1 MKKLLWVLILLLLP
15 LTALAEDAESRRD
28 GAFFYQI
35 ADGEAILTGCDWD
48 AMQADSLYMF
58 AEPPV
63 SLEIPAT
70 LGGYPVTSIGGGVFC
85 SLDGCPVDAP
95 FEVVLPEGLRTLDAY
110 TFTECFYATKIT
122 LPASLEIIPEGC
134 FDRVPAE
141 IDFPNGNPRY
151 SCENGFLINNTTQT
165 LLYTAPSS
173 HGIALPAVRRLG
185 DWSLSNYY
193 LWYDDYDPVLPDTLE
208 SVGSYVFYDCGV
220 TRVTFPDGIT
230 ELSPFT
236 FSCTALQEV
245 HLPASLREI
254 PDYCFWDCH
263 LTALTI
269 PDGVTRIGAHAVDW
283 FTGEIIGAVTLPA
296 SVEFV
301 GYRAF
306 PDECDVTALNP
317 QVHFETATEYAER
330 IPEYDWYGD
339 EAADVLYSD
348 GLFDYELSSRGAV
361 LLDCSRFL
369 NQPEVPDVLEIPAEL
384 GGYPVTSIGGWVFCS
399 LDGCPLDA
407 PFEIVLPEGLRALD
421 ADTFSDCFYAANVT
435 LPASLEIIP
444 EGCFG
449 RIPAEIDFPNG
460 NPRYSCENGFLID
473 NTTQTLLYTA
483 PSSHGTALPAVR
495 RLGDWSLANWLWYD
509 DDDPVLPDT
518 LESVGSHIFYDC
530 CVTRV
535 TFPDGVTE
543 LSPYTFHSTDLQ
555 EVHLP
560 ASLREIPDFCF
571 WNCQLTALTIP
582 DGVTHIGAQAF
593 NGFTGEIIQ
602 AVTLPASVEF
612 VGYRAFPDE
621 CDVTALNPQVHFET
635 ATEYAERIPEYDWYG
650 DEAADVLYSD
660 GLFDY
665 ELSSRGAVLLDCSRF
680 FNQPE
685 VPDVLEIPSELGGT
699 PVVAI
704 AANAL
709 NTSESCAD
717 SLLFGIVLPEGVQ
730 RVEADAFQCCHAAT
744 QISFPSTL
752 TMLAEGSFFHVY
764 AEIDFPNGNP
774 RYSCENGF
782 LIDRDTQTLLYAAPS
797 SQGQPIPAV
806 RRLGDSA
813 LDNWKPAGN
822 EIRLPDTL
830 ESIGPYALDG
840 QYTGD
845 FSPLAALILPDGVR
859 ELSDCSIYGCWEI
872 QLLRFP
878 ATLTEIPAYCVAN
891 CGLGAVEIPEGVT
904 RIGEFAFYYYDWEQT
919 ELSAVTLP
927 ASVEFV
933 GFRAFPDECE
943 ITALNPDTHFETE
956 EEINQ
961 RNPDWAYRIP

>member
-70 LGGYPVTSIGGGVFC
+70 LGGYPVTSIGGWVFC

-95 FEVVLPEGLRTLDAY
+95 FEVVLPEGLRALDAD
-110 TFTECFYATKIT
+110 TFADCFYAANVT
-122 LPASLEIIPEGC
+122 LPATLEIIPEDC
-134 FDRVPAE
+134 FDRISAE
-141 IDFPNGNPRY
+141 IEFPNGNPRY
-151 SCENGFLINNTTQT
+151 SCENGFLIDNTTQT

-173 HGIALPAVRRLG
+173 HGNPLPAVRRLG
-185 DWSLSNYY
+185 DCSLANW
-193 LWYDDYDPVLPDTLE
+193 LWDDDDDPVLPDTLE
-208 SVGSYVFYDCGV
+208 SVGSYIFYDCGV

-230 ELSPFT
+230 ELSPYT
-236 FSCTALQEV
+236 FYCTDLQEV

-254 PDYCFWDCH
+254 PDYCFWNCQ
-263 LTALTI
+263 LIALTI

-330 IPEYDWYGD
+330 IPEYDWYGG

-361 LLDCSRFL
+361 LLGCSRFL

-384 GGYPVTSIGGWVFCS
+384 GGYPVVGLGAYALCTYDFAGGRDFSI
-399 LDGCPLDA
+399 
-407 PFEIVLPEGLRALD
+407 IV
-421 ADTFSDCFYAANVT
+421 
-435 LPASLEIIP
+435 
-444 EGCFG
+444 
-449 RIPAEIDFPNG
+449 
-460 NPRYSCENGFLID
+460 
-473 NTTQTLLYTA
+473 
-483 PSSHGTALPAVR
+483 
-495 RLGDWSLANWLWYD
+495 
-509 DDDPVLPDT
+509 
-518 LESVGSHIFYDC
+518 
-530 CVTRV
+530 
-535 TFPDGVTE
+535 
-543 LSPYTFHSTDLQ
+543 
-555 EVHLP
+555 
-560 ASLREIPDFCF
+560 
-571 WNCQLTALTIP
+571 
-582 DGVTHIGAQAF
+582 
-593 NGFTGEIIQ
+593 
-602 AVTLPASVEF
+602 
-612 VGYRAFPDE
+612 
-621 CDVTALNPQVHFET
+621 
-635 ATEYAERIPEYDWYG
+635 
-650 DEAADVLYSD
+650 
-660 GLFDY
+660 
-665 ELSSRGAVLLDCSRF
+665 
-680 FNQPE
+680 
-685 VPDVLEIPSELGGT
+685 
-699 PVVAI
+699 
-704 AANAL
+704 
-709 NTSESCAD
+709 
-717 SLLFGIVLPEGVQ
+717 PEGV
-730 RVEADAFQCCHAAT
+730 RFMTSDAFLCCHAAT
-744 QISFPSTL
+744 RISFPSTL
-752 TMLAEGSFFHVY
+752 DDLPESSFYHVS

-943 ITALNPDTHFETE
+943 ITALTPDTHFETE

>member
-15 LTALAEDAESRRD
+15 LTAWAEDAEIHRD

-58 AEPPV
+58 AEPQV

-70 LGGYPVTSIGGGVFC
+70 LGGCPVTSIGGGVFC

-95 FEVVLPEGLRTLDAY
+95 FEVVLPEGLRALDAD
-110 TFTECFYATKIT
+110 TFAECFYAVKVT
-122 LPASLEIIPEGC
+122 LPATLEIIPEGC
-134 FDRVPAE
+134 FNLIEAE

-151 SCENGFLINNTTQT
+151 SCENGFLIDNTTQT
-165 LLYTAPSS
+165 LLYTTPSS
-173 HGIALPAVRRLG
+173 HGNPLPAVRRLG
-185 DWSLSNYY
+185 DCSLLNW
-193 LWYDDYDPVLPDTLE
+193 LWDDDDDPVLPDTLE
-208 SVGSYVFYDCGV
+208 SVGSYIFYDCGV

-230 ELSPFT
+230 ELSPYT
-236 FSCTALQEV
+236 FYCTDLQEV

-254 PDYCFWDCH
+254 PDYCFWNCQ
-263 LTALTI
+263 LIALTI
-269 PDGVTRIGAHAVDW
+269 PDGVTRIGAHAIDW

-317 QVHFETATEYAER
+317 QVHFETAAEYAER
-330 IPEYDWYGD
+330 HPEYDWD
-339 EAADVLYSD
+339 S
-348 GLFDYELSSRGAV
+348 
-361 LLDCSRFL
+361 
-369 NQPEVPDVLEIPAEL
+369 
-384 GGYPVTSIGGWVFCS
+384 
-399 LDGCPLDA
+399 
-407 PFEIVLPEGLRALD
+407 
-421 ADTFSDCFYAANVT
+421 
-435 LPASLEIIP
+435 
-444 EGCFG
+444 
-449 RIPAEIDFPNG
+449 
-460 NPRYSCENGFLID
+460 
-473 NTTQTLLYTA
+473 
-483 PSSHGTALPAVR
+483 
-495 RLGDWSLANWLWYD
+495 
-509 DDDPVLPDT
+509 
-518 LESVGSHIFYDC
+518 
-530 CVTRV
+530 
-535 TFPDGVTE
+535 
-543 LSPYTFHSTDLQ
+543 
-555 EVHLP
+555 
-560 ASLREIPDFCF
+560 
-571 WNCQLTALTIP
+571 
-582 DGVTHIGAQAF
+582 
-593 NGFTGEIIQ
+593 
-602 AVTLPASVEF
+602 
-612 VGYRAFPDE
+612 
-621 CDVTALNPQVHFET
+621 
-635 ATEYAERIPEYDWYG
+635 

-685 VPDVLEIPSELGGT
+685 VPDVLEIPAKLGGY
-699 PVVAI
+699 PVVGLGAY
-704 AANAL
+704 AL
-709 NTSESCAD
+709 CTYDFAD
-717 SLLFGIVLPEGVQ
+717 GRDFSIIVPEGV
-730 RVEADAFQCCHAAT
+730 RFVTSDAFLCCHDAT
-744 QISFPSTL
+744 RISFPSTL
-752 TMLAEGSFFHVY
+752 DDLPEGSFYHVS

-830 ESIGPYALDG
+830 ESIGSYALDG

-859 ELSDCSIYGCWEI
+859 ELSDCSIYACWEI

>member
-70 LGGYPVTSIGGGVFC
+70 LGGYPVTSIGGWVFC

-95 FEVVLPEGLRTLDAY
+95 FEVVLPEGLRALDAD
-110 TFTECFYATKIT
+110 TFADCFYAANVT
-122 LPASLEIIPEGC
+122 LPATLEIIPEDC
-134 FDRVPAE
+134 FDRISAE
-141 IDFPNGNPRY
+141 IEFPNGNPRY
-151 SCENGFLINNTTQT
+151 SCENGFLIDNTTQT

-173 HGIALPAVRRLG
+173 HGNPLPAVRRLG
-185 DWSLSNYY
+185 DCSLANW
-193 LWYDDYDPVLPDTLE
+193 LWDDDDDPVLPDTLE
-208 SVGSYVFYDCGV
+208 SVGSYIFYDCGV

-230 ELSPFT
+230 ELSPYT
-236 FSCTALQEV
+236 FYCTDLQEV

-254 PDYCFWDCH
+254 PDYCFWNCQ
-263 LTALTI
+263 LIALTI

-317 QVHFETATEYAER
+317 QVHFETAAEYAER

-339 EAADVLYSD
+339 EAADALYSD
-348 GLFDYELSSRGAV
+348 GLFDCELSSRGAV
-361 LLDCSRFL
+361 LL
-369 NQPEVPDVLEIPAEL
+369 
-384 GGYPVTSIGGWVFCS
+384 G
-399 LDGCPLDA
+399 
-407 PFEIVLPEGLRALD
+407 
-421 ADTFSDCFYAANVT
+421 
-435 LPASLEIIP
+435 
-444 EGCFG
+444 
-449 RIPAEIDFPNG
+449 
-460 NPRYSCENGFLID
+460 
-473 NTTQTLLYTA
+473 
-483 PSSHGTALPAVR
+483 
-495 RLGDWSLANWLWYD
+495 
-509 DDDPVLPDT
+509 
-518 LESVGSHIFYDC
+518 
-530 CVTRV
+530 
-535 TFPDGVTE
+535 
-543 LSPYTFHSTDLQ
+543 
-555 EVHLP
+555 
-560 ASLREIPDFCF
+560 
-571 WNCQLTALTIP
+571 
-582 DGVTHIGAQAF
+582 
-593 NGFTGEIIQ
+593 
-602 AVTLPASVEF
+602 
-612 VGYRAFPDE
+612 
-621 CDVTALNPQVHFET
+621 
-635 ATEYAERIPEYDWYG
+635 
-650 DEAADVLYSD
+650 
-660 GLFDY
+660 
-665 ELSSRGAVLLDCSRF
+665 CSRF

-927 ASVEFV
+927 TSVEFV

>member
-70 LGGYPVTSIGGGVFC
+70 LGGYPVTSIGGWVFC

-95 FEVVLPEGLRTLDAY
+95 FEVVLPEGLRALDAD
-110 TFTECFYATKIT
+110 TFADCFYAANVT
-122 LPASLEIIPEGC
+122 LPATLEIIPEDC
-134 FDRVPAE
+134 FDRISAE
-141 IDFPNGNPRY
+141 IEFPNGNPRY
-151 SCENGFLINNTTQT
+151 SCENGFLIDNTTQT

-173 HGIALPAVRRLG
+173 HGNPLPAVRRLG
-185 DWSLSNYY
+185 DCSLANW
-193 LWYDDYDPVLPDTLE
+193 LWDDDDDPVLPDTLE
-208 SVGSYVFYDCGV
+208 SVGSYIFYDCGV

-230 ELSPFT
+230 ELSPYT
-236 FSCTALQEV
+236 FYCTDLQEV

-254 PDYCFWDCH
+254 PDYCFWNCQ

-330 IPEYDWYGD
+330 IPEYDWYGG

-361 LLDCSRFL
+361 LLGCSRFL

-384 GGYPVTSIGGWVFCS
+384 GGYPVVGLGAYALCTYDFAGGRDFSI
-399 LDGCPLDA
+399 
-407 PFEIVLPEGLRALD
+407 IV
-421 ADTFSDCFYAANVT
+421 
-435 LPASLEIIP
+435 
-444 EGCFG
+444 
-449 RIPAEIDFPNG
+449 
-460 NPRYSCENGFLID
+460 
-473 NTTQTLLYTA
+473 
-483 PSSHGTALPAVR
+483 
-495 RLGDWSLANWLWYD
+495 
-509 DDDPVLPDT
+509 
-518 LESVGSHIFYDC
+518 
-530 CVTRV
+530 
-535 TFPDGVTE
+535 
-543 LSPYTFHSTDLQ
+543 
-555 EVHLP
+555 
-560 ASLREIPDFCF
+560 
-571 WNCQLTALTIP
+571 
-582 DGVTHIGAQAF
+582 
-593 NGFTGEIIQ
+593 
-602 AVTLPASVEF
+602 
-612 VGYRAFPDE
+612 
-621 CDVTALNPQVHFET
+621 
-635 ATEYAERIPEYDWYG
+635 
-650 DEAADVLYSD
+650 
-660 GLFDY
+660 
-665 ELSSRGAVLLDCSRF
+665 
-680 FNQPE
+680 
-685 VPDVLEIPSELGGT
+685 
-699 PVVAI
+699 
-704 AANAL
+704 
-709 NTSESCAD
+709 
-717 SLLFGIVLPEGVQ
+717 PEGV
-730 RVEADAFQCCHAAT
+730 RFMTSDAFLCCHAAT
-744 QISFPSTL
+744 RISFPSTL
-752 TMLAEGSFFHVY
+752 DDLPESSFYHVS

>member
-15 LTALAEDAESRRD
+15 LSALAEDAESRRD

-58 AEPPV
+58 ADPPV

-70 LGGYPVTSIGGGVFC
+70 LGGYPVTAIGGGVFC

-95 FEVVLPEGLRTLDAY
+95 FEVVLPEGLRALDADAFADCY
-110 TFTECFYATKIT
+110 YAAKVT
-122 LPASLEIIPEGC
+122 LPATLEIIPEDC
-134 FDRVPAE
+134 FDRIEAE

-151 SCENGFLINNTTQT
+151 SCENGFLIDRDTQT

-173 HGIALPAVRRLG
+173 HGTALPAVRRLG
-185 DWSLSNYY
+185 DCSLLNW
-193 LWYDDYDPVLPDTLE
+193 LWYNDDDPVLPDTLE
-208 SVGSYVFYDCGV
+208 SVGSYIFYDCDV

-317 QVHFETATEYAER
+317 QVHFETAAEYAESH
-330 IPEYDWYGD
+330 PEYDWDSD

-361 LLDCSRFL
+361 LLGCSRFF
-369 NQPEVPDVLEIPAEL
+369 NQPEVPDVLEIPATL
-384 GGYPVTSIGGWVFCS
+384 GGYPVTAIGGWVFSS

-407 PFEIVLPEGLRALD
+407 PFEVVLPEGLRALD
-421 ADTFSDCFYAANVT
+421 ADTFADCFYAANVT

-473 NTTQTLLYTA
+473 
-483 PSSHGTALPAVR
+483 
-495 RLGDWSLANWLWYD
+495 
-509 DDDPVLPDT
+509 
-518 LESVGSHIFYDC
+518 
-530 CVTRV
+530 
-535 TFPDGVTE
+535 
-543 LSPYTFHSTDLQ
+543 
-555 EVHLP
+555 
-560 ASLREIPDFCF
+560 
-571 WNCQLTALTIP
+571 
-582 DGVTHIGAQAF
+582 
-593 NGFTGEIIQ
+593 
-602 AVTLPASVEF
+602 
-612 VGYRAFPDE
+612 
-621 CDVTALNPQVHFET
+621 
-635 ATEYAERIPEYDWYG
+635 
-650 DEAADVLYSD
+650 
-660 GLFDY
+660 
-665 ELSSRGAVLLDCSRF
+665 
-680 FNQPE
+680 
-685 VPDVLEIPSELGGT
+685 
-699 PVVAI
+699 
-704 AANAL
+704 
-709 NTSESCAD
+709 
-717 SLLFGIVLPEGVQ
+717 
-730 RVEADAFQCCHAAT
+730 
-744 QISFPSTL
+744 
-752 TMLAEGSFFHVY
+752 
-764 AEIDFPNGNP
+764 
-774 RYSCENGF
+774 
-782 LIDRDTQTLLYAAPS
+782 RDTQTLLYAAPS
-797 SQGQPIPAV
+797 SQGQPIPAI

>member
-15 LTALAEDAESRRD
+15 LTALAEDAESHRD

-35 ADGEAILTGCDWD
+35 ADGEAVLTGCDWD

-70 LGGYPVTSIGGGVFC
+70 LGGYPVTSIGGWVFC
-85 SLDGCPVDAP
+85 SLDGSPVDAP
-95 FEVVLPEGLRTLDAY
+95 FEVVLPEGLRALDADAFADCY
-110 TFTECFYATKIT
+110 YAAKVT
-122 LPASLEIIPEGC
+122 LPATLEIIPEDC
-134 FDRVPAE
+134 FDRISAE

-151 SCENGFLINNTTQT
+151 SCENGFLIDNTTQT

-173 HGIALPAVRRLG
+173 HGNPLPAVRRLG
-185 DWSLSNYY
+185 DCSLMNW
-193 LWYDDYDPVLPDTLE
+193 LWDDDDDPVLPDTLE
-208 SVGSYVFYDCGV
+208 SVGSYIFYDCGV

-230 ELSPFT
+230 ELSPYT
-236 FSCTALQEV
+236 FYCTDLQEV

-254 PDYCFWDCH
+254 PDYCFWNCQ
-263 LTALTI
+263 LIALTI

-361 LLDCSRFL
+361 LLGCSRFL

-384 GGYPVTSIGGWVFCS
+384 GGYPVVGLGAYALCTYDFAGGRDFSI
-399 LDGCPLDA
+399 
-407 PFEIVLPEGLRALD
+407 IV
-421 ADTFSDCFYAANVT
+421 
-435 LPASLEIIP
+435 
-444 EGCFG
+444 
-449 RIPAEIDFPNG
+449 
-460 NPRYSCENGFLID
+460 
-473 NTTQTLLYTA
+473 
-483 PSSHGTALPAVR
+483 
-495 RLGDWSLANWLWYD
+495 
-509 DDDPVLPDT
+509 
-518 LESVGSHIFYDC
+518 
-530 CVTRV
+530 
-535 TFPDGVTE
+535 
-543 LSPYTFHSTDLQ
+543 
-555 EVHLP
+555 
-560 ASLREIPDFCF
+560 
-571 WNCQLTALTIP
+571 
-582 DGVTHIGAQAF
+582 
-593 NGFTGEIIQ
+593 
-602 AVTLPASVEF
+602 
-612 VGYRAFPDE
+612 
-621 CDVTALNPQVHFET
+621 
-635 ATEYAERIPEYDWYG
+635 
-650 DEAADVLYSD
+650 
-660 GLFDY
+660 
-665 ELSSRGAVLLDCSRF
+665 
-680 FNQPE
+680 
-685 VPDVLEIPSELGGT
+685 
-699 PVVAI
+699 
-704 AANAL
+704 
-709 NTSESCAD
+709 
-717 SLLFGIVLPEGVQ
+717 PEGV
-730 RVEADAFQCCHAAT
+730 RFMTSDAFLCCHAAT
-744 QISFPSTL
+744 RISFPSTL
-752 TMLAEGSFFHVY
+752 DDLPESSFYHVS

>member
-70 LGGYPVTSIGGGVFC
+70 LGGYPVTSIGGWVFC

-95 FEVVLPEGLRTLDAY
+95 FEVVLPEGLRALDAD
-110 TFTECFYATKIT
+110 TFADCFYAANVT
-122 LPASLEIIPEGC
+122 LPATLEIIPEDC
-134 FDRVPAE
+134 FDRISAE
-141 IDFPNGNPRY
+141 IEFPNGNPRY
-151 SCENGFLINNTTQT
+151 SCENGFLIDNTTQT

-173 HGIALPAVRRLG
+173 HGNPLPAVRRLG
-185 DWSLSNYY
+185 DCSLANW
-193 LWYDDYDPVLPDTLE
+193 LWDDDDDPVLPDTLE
-208 SVGSYVFYDCGV
+208 SVGSYIFYDCGV

-230 ELSPFT
+230 ELSPYT
-236 FSCTALQEV
+236 FYCTDLQEV

-254 PDYCFWDCH
+254 PDYCFWNCQ
-263 LTALTI
+263 LIALTI

-317 QVHFETATEYAER
+317 QVHFETAAEYAER

-361 LLDCSRFL
+361 LLGCSRFL

-384 GGYPVTSIGGWVFCS
+384 GGYPVVGLGAYALCTYDFAGGRDFSI
-399 LDGCPLDA
+399 
-407 PFEIVLPEGLRALD
+407 IV
-421 ADTFSDCFYAANVT
+421 
-435 LPASLEIIP
+435 
-444 EGCFG
+444 
-449 RIPAEIDFPNG
+449 
-460 NPRYSCENGFLID
+460 
-473 NTTQTLLYTA
+473 
-483 PSSHGTALPAVR
+483 
-495 RLGDWSLANWLWYD
+495 
-509 DDDPVLPDT
+509 
-518 LESVGSHIFYDC
+518 
-530 CVTRV
+530 
-535 TFPDGVTE
+535 
-543 LSPYTFHSTDLQ
+543 
-555 EVHLP
+555 
-560 ASLREIPDFCF
+560 
-571 WNCQLTALTIP
+571 
-582 DGVTHIGAQAF
+582 
-593 NGFTGEIIQ
+593 
-602 AVTLPASVEF
+602 
-612 VGYRAFPDE
+612 
-621 CDVTALNPQVHFET
+621 
-635 ATEYAERIPEYDWYG
+635 
-650 DEAADVLYSD
+650 
-660 GLFDY
+660 
-665 ELSSRGAVLLDCSRF
+665 
-680 FNQPE
+680 
-685 VPDVLEIPSELGGT
+685 
-699 PVVAI
+699 
-704 AANAL
+704 
-709 NTSESCAD
+709 
-717 SLLFGIVLPEGVQ
+717 PEGV
-730 RVEADAFQCCHAAT
+730 RFMTSDAFLCCHAAT
-744 QISFPSTL
+744 RISFPSTL
-752 TMLAEGSFFHVY
+752 DDLPESSFYHVS

>member
-15 LTALAEDAESRRD
+15 LTVLAEDAESRRD

-58 AEPPV
+58 AEPSV

-70 LGGYPVTSIGGGVFC
+70 LGGYPVTSIGGWVFC
-85 SLDGCPVDAP
+85 SLDGSPVDAP
-95 FEVVLPEGLRTLDAY
+95 FEVVLPEGLRALDAD
-110 TFTECFYATKIT
+110 TFSDCFYAANVT
-122 LPASLEIIPEGC
+122 LPATLEIIPEDC
-134 FDRVPAE
+134 FDRISAE

-151 SCENGFLINNTTQT
+151 SCENGFLIDNTTQT

-173 HGIALPAVRRLG
+173 HGNLLPAVRRLG
-185 DWSLSNYY
+185 DCSLANW
-193 LWYDDYDPVLPDTLE
+193 LWDDDDDPVLPDTLE
-208 SVGSYVFYDCGV
+208 SVGSYIFYDCGV

-230 ELSPFT
+230 ELSPYT
-236 FSCTALQEV
+236 FYCTDLQEV

-254 PDYCFWDCH
+254 PDYCFWNCQ

-330 IPEYDWYGD
+330 IPEYDWYGG

-361 LLDCSRFL
+361 LLGCSRFL
-369 NQPEVPDVLEIPAEL
+369 NQPEVPDVLEIPA
-384 GGYPVTSIGGWVFCS
+384 
-399 LDGCPLDA
+399 
-407 PFEIVLPEGLRALD
+407 
-421 ADTFSDCFYAANVT
+421 
-435 LPASLEIIP
+435 
-444 EGCFG
+444 
-449 RIPAEIDFPNG
+449 
-460 NPRYSCENGFLID
+460 
-473 NTTQTLLYTA
+473 
-483 PSSHGTALPAVR
+483 
-495 RLGDWSLANWLWYD
+495 
-509 DDDPVLPDT
+509 
-518 LESVGSHIFYDC
+518 
-530 CVTRV
+530 
-535 TFPDGVTE
+535 
-543 LSPYTFHSTDLQ
+543 
-555 EVHLP
+555 
-560 ASLREIPDFCF
+560 
-571 WNCQLTALTIP
+571 
-582 DGVTHIGAQAF
+582 
-593 NGFTGEIIQ
+593 
-602 AVTLPASVEF
+602 
-612 VGYRAFPDE
+612 
-621 CDVTALNPQVHFET
+621 
-635 ATEYAERIPEYDWYG
+635 
-650 DEAADVLYSD
+650 
-660 GLFDY
+660 
-665 ELSSRGAVLLDCSRF
+665 
-680 FNQPE
+680 
-685 VPDVLEIPSELGGT
+685 ELGGT

-730 RVEADAFQCCHAAT
+730 RVEAGAFQCCHAAT

-891 CGLGAVEIPEGVT
+891 TGLGAVEIPEGVT
-904 RIGEFAFYYYDWEQT
+904 RIGEFAFYYYDAAQT

-927 ASVEFV
+927 ASVTFV
-933 GFRAFPDECE
+933 GYRAFPDGCE

>member
-1 MKKLLWVLILLLLP
+1 MVIHSSSPISDSRRRFPHEK
-15 LTALAEDAESRRD
+15 TALGADFAASPADRLAEDAESRRD

-70 LGGYPVTSIGGGVFC
+70 LGGYPVTSIGGWVFC

-95 FEVVLPEGLRTLDAY
+95 FEVVLPEGLRALDAD
-110 TFTECFYATKIT
+110 TFADCFYAANVT
-122 LPASLEIIPEGC
+122 LPATLEIIPEDC
-134 FDRVPAE
+134 FDRISAE
-141 IDFPNGNPRY
+141 IEFPNGNPRY
-151 SCENGFLINNTTQT
+151 SCENGFLIDNTTQT

-173 HGIALPAVRRLG
+173 HGNPLPAVRRLG
-185 DWSLSNYY
+185 DCSLANW
-193 LWYDDYDPVLPDTLE
+193 LWDDDDDPVLPDTLE
-208 SVGSYVFYDCGV
+208 SVGSYIFYDCGV

-230 ELSPFT
+230 ELSPYT
-236 FSCTALQEV
+236 FYCTDLQEV

-254 PDYCFWDCH
+254 PDYCFWNCQ

-317 QVHFETATEYAER
+317 QVHFETAAEYAER

-361 LLDCSRFL
+361 LLGCSRFL

-384 GGYPVTSIGGWVFCS
+384 GGYPVVGLGAYALCTYDFAGGRDFSI
-399 LDGCPLDA
+399 
-407 PFEIVLPEGLRALD
+407 IV
-421 ADTFSDCFYAANVT
+421 
-435 LPASLEIIP
+435 
-444 EGCFG
+444 
-449 RIPAEIDFPNG
+449 
-460 NPRYSCENGFLID
+460 
-473 NTTQTLLYTA
+473 
-483 PSSHGTALPAVR
+483 
-495 RLGDWSLANWLWYD
+495 
-509 DDDPVLPDT
+509 
-518 LESVGSHIFYDC
+518 
-530 CVTRV
+530 
-535 TFPDGVTE
+535 
-543 LSPYTFHSTDLQ
+543 
-555 EVHLP
+555 
-560 ASLREIPDFCF
+560 
-571 WNCQLTALTIP
+571 
-582 DGVTHIGAQAF
+582 
-593 NGFTGEIIQ
+593 
-602 AVTLPASVEF
+602 
-612 VGYRAFPDE
+612 
-621 CDVTALNPQVHFET
+621 
-635 ATEYAERIPEYDWYG
+635 
-650 DEAADVLYSD
+650 
-660 GLFDY
+660 
-665 ELSSRGAVLLDCSRF
+665 
-680 FNQPE
+680 
-685 VPDVLEIPSELGGT
+685 
-699 PVVAI
+699 
-704 AANAL
+704 
-709 NTSESCAD
+709 
-717 SLLFGIVLPEGVQ
+717 PEGV
-730 RVEADAFQCCHAAT
+730 RFMTSDAFLCCHAAT
-744 QISFPSTL
+744 RISFPSTL
-752 TMLAEGSFFHVY
+752 DDLPESSFYHVS

>member
-35 ADGEAILTGCDWD
+35 ADGEAVLTGCDWD

-70 LGGYPVTSIGGGVFC
+70 LGGYPVTSIGGWVFC
-85 SLDGCPVDAP
+85 SLDGSPVDAP
-95 FEVVLPEGLRTLDAY
+95 FEVVLPEGLRALDADAFADCY
-110 TFTECFYATKIT
+110 YAAKVT
-122 LPASLEIIPEGC
+122 LPATLEIIPEDC
-134 FDRVPAE
+134 FDRISAE

-151 SCENGFLINNTTQT
+151 SCENGFLIDNTTQT

-173 HGIALPAVRRLG
+173 HGNPLPAVRRLG
-185 DWSLSNYY
+185 DCSLMNW
-193 LWYDDYDPVLPDTLE
+193 LWDDDDDPVLPDTLE
-208 SVGSYVFYDCGV
+208 SVGSYIFYDCGV

-230 ELSPFT
+230 ELSPYT
-236 FSCTALQEV
+236 FYCTDLQEV

-254 PDYCFWDCH
+254 PDYCFWNCQ
-263 LTALTI
+263 LIALTI

-330 IPEYDWYGD
+330 IPEYDWYGG

-361 LLDCSRFL
+361 LLGCSRFL
-369 NQPEVPDVLEIPAEL
+369 NQPEVPDVLEIPATL
-384 GGYPVTSIGGWVFCS
+384 GGYPVVGLGAYALCTYDFAGGRDFSI
-399 LDGCPLDA
+399 
-407 PFEIVLPEGLRALD
+407 IV
-421 ADTFSDCFYAANVT
+421 
-435 LPASLEIIP
+435 
-444 EGCFG
+444 
-449 RIPAEIDFPNG
+449 
-460 NPRYSCENGFLID
+460 
-473 NTTQTLLYTA
+473 
-483 PSSHGTALPAVR
+483 
-495 RLGDWSLANWLWYD
+495 
-509 DDDPVLPDT
+509 
-518 LESVGSHIFYDC
+518 
-530 CVTRV
+530 
-535 TFPDGVTE
+535 
-543 LSPYTFHSTDLQ
+543 
-555 EVHLP
+555 
-560 ASLREIPDFCF
+560 
-571 WNCQLTALTIP
+571 
-582 DGVTHIGAQAF
+582 
-593 NGFTGEIIQ
+593 
-602 AVTLPASVEF
+602 
-612 VGYRAFPDE
+612 
-621 CDVTALNPQVHFET
+621 
-635 ATEYAERIPEYDWYG
+635 
-650 DEAADVLYSD
+650 
-660 GLFDY
+660 
-665 ELSSRGAVLLDCSRF
+665 
-680 FNQPE
+680 
-685 VPDVLEIPSELGGT
+685 
-699 PVVAI
+699 
-704 AANAL
+704 
-709 NTSESCAD
+709 
-717 SLLFGIVLPEGVQ
+717 PEGV
-730 RVEADAFQCCHAAT
+730 RFMTSDAFLCCHAAT
-744 QISFPSTL
+744 RISFPSTL
-752 TMLAEGSFFHVY
+752 DDLPESSFYHVS

-797 SQGQPIPAV
+797 SQGQPILAV

-943 ITALNPDTHFETE
+943 ITALTPDTHFETE

>member
-15 LTALAEDAESRRD
+15 LTAWAEDAEIHRD

-35 ADGEAILTGCDWD
+35 ADGEATLTGCDWD

-70 LGGYPVTSIGGGVFC
+70 LGGYPVTSIGGWVFC

-95 FEVVLPEGLRTLDAY
+95 FEVVLPEGLRALDAD
-110 TFTECFYATKIT
+110 TFADCFYAANVT
-122 LPASLEIIPEGC
+122 LPATLEIIPEDC
-134 FDRVPAE
+134 FDRISAE
-141 IDFPNGNPRY
+141 IEFPNGNPRY
-151 SCENGFLINNTTQT
+151 SCESGFLIDNTTQT

-173 HGIALPAVRRLG
+173 HGNPLPAVRRLG
-185 DWSLSNYY
+185 DCSLMNW
-193 LWYDDYDPVLPDTLE
+193 LWDDDDDPVLPDTLE
-208 SVGSYVFYDCGV
+208 SVGSYIFYDCGV

-230 ELSPFT
+230 ELSPYT
-236 FSCTALQEV
+236 FYCTDLQEV
-245 HLPASLREI
+245 HLPASLLEI
-254 PDYCFWDCH
+254 PDYCFWNCQ
-263 LTALTI
+263 LIALTI
-269 PDGVTRIGAHAVDW
+269 PDGVTRIGVHAVDW

-361 LLDCSRFL
+361 LLNCSRFL
-369 NQPEVPDVLEIPAEL
+369 
-384 GGYPVTSIGGWVFCS
+384 
-399 LDGCPLDA
+399 
-407 PFEIVLPEGLRALD
+407 
-421 ADTFSDCFYAANVT
+421 
-435 LPASLEIIP
+435 
-444 EGCFG
+444 
-449 RIPAEIDFPNG
+449 
-460 NPRYSCENGFLID
+460 
-473 NTTQTLLYTA
+473 
-483 PSSHGTALPAVR
+483 
-495 RLGDWSLANWLWYD
+495 
-509 DDDPVLPDT
+509 
-518 LESVGSHIFYDC
+518 
-530 CVTRV
+530 
-535 TFPDGVTE
+535 
-543 LSPYTFHSTDLQ
+543 
-555 EVHLP
+555 
-560 ASLREIPDFCF
+560 
-571 WNCQLTALTIP
+571 
-582 DGVTHIGAQAF
+582 
-593 NGFTGEIIQ
+593 
-602 AVTLPASVEF
+602 
-612 VGYRAFPDE
+612 
-621 CDVTALNPQVHFET
+621 
-635 ATEYAERIPEYDWYG
+635 
-650 DEAADVLYSD
+650 
-660 GLFDY
+660 
-665 ELSSRGAVLLDCSRF
+665 
-680 FNQPE
+680 NQPE

-730 RVEADAFQCCHAAT
+730 RVEANAFQCCHAAT

>member
-1 MKKLLWVLILLLLP
+1 MKKLLWVLILLVLP
-15 LTALAEDAESRRD
+15 LTALAEDAESHRD

-35 ADGEAILTGCDWD
+35 ADGEAVLTGCDWD

-70 LGGYPVTSIGGGVFC
+70 LGGYPVTSIGGWVFC
-85 SLDGCPVDAP
+85 SLDGSPVDAP
-95 FEVVLPEGLRTLDAY
+95 FEVVLPEGLRALDADAFADCY
-110 TFTECFYATKIT
+110 YAAKVT
-122 LPASLEIIPEGC
+122 LPATLEIIPEDC
-134 FDRVPAE
+134 FDRISAE

-151 SCENGFLINNTTQT
+151 SCENGFLIDNTTQT

-173 HGIALPAVRRLG
+173 HGNPLPAVRRLG
-185 DWSLSNYY
+185 DCSLANW
-193 LWYDDYDPVLPDTLE
+193 LWDDDDDPVLPDTLE
-208 SVGSYVFYDCGV
+208 SVGSYIFYDCGV

-230 ELSPFT
+230 ELSPYT
-236 FSCTALQEV
+236 FYCTDLQEV

-254 PDYCFWDCH
+254 PDYCFWNCQ
-263 LTALTI
+263 LIALTI

-330 IPEYDWYGD
+330 IPEYDWYGG

-384 GGYPVTSIGGWVFCS
+384 GGYPVVGLGAYALCTYDFAGGRDFSI
-399 LDGCPLDA
+399 
-407 PFEIVLPEGLRALD
+407 IV
-421 ADTFSDCFYAANVT
+421 
-435 LPASLEIIP
+435 
-444 EGCFG
+444 
-449 RIPAEIDFPNG
+449 
-460 NPRYSCENGFLID
+460 
-473 NTTQTLLYTA
+473 
-483 PSSHGTALPAVR
+483 
-495 RLGDWSLANWLWYD
+495 
-509 DDDPVLPDT
+509 
-518 LESVGSHIFYDC
+518 
-530 CVTRV
+530 
-535 TFPDGVTE
+535 
-543 LSPYTFHSTDLQ
+543 
-555 EVHLP
+555 
-560 ASLREIPDFCF
+560 
-571 WNCQLTALTIP
+571 
-582 DGVTHIGAQAF
+582 
-593 NGFTGEIIQ
+593 
-602 AVTLPASVEF
+602 
-612 VGYRAFPDE
+612 
-621 CDVTALNPQVHFET
+621 
-635 ATEYAERIPEYDWYG
+635 
-650 DEAADVLYSD
+650 
-660 GLFDY
+660 
-665 ELSSRGAVLLDCSRF
+665 
-680 FNQPE
+680 
-685 VPDVLEIPSELGGT
+685 
-699 PVVAI
+699 
-704 AANAL
+704 
-709 NTSESCAD
+709 
-717 SLLFGIVLPEGVQ
+717 PEGV
-730 RVEADAFQCCHAAT
+730 RFMTSDAFLCCHAAT
-744 QISFPSTL
+744 RISFPSTL
-752 TMLAEGSFFHVY
+752 DDLPESSFYHVS

>member
-15 LTALAEDAESRRD
+15 LTAWAEDAEIHRD

-35 ADGEAILTGCDWD
+35 ADGEATLTGCDWD

-70 LGGYPVTSIGGGVFC
+70 LGGYPVTSIGGWRLS
-85 SLDGCPVDAP
+85 SLDVCPVDAP
-95 FEVVLPEGLRTLDAY
+95 FEVVLPEGLRALDADAFADCY
-110 TFTECFYATKIT
+110 YAAKVT
-122 LPASLEIIPEGC
+122 LPATLEIIPEGC
-134 FDRVPAE
+134 FDRIEAE

-151 SCENGFLINNTTQT
+151 SCENGFLIDRDTQT

-173 HGIALPAVRRLG
+173 HGTALPAVRRLG
-185 DWSLSNYY
+185 DCSLLNW
-193 LWYDDYDPVLPDTLE
+193 LWYDDDDPVLPDTLE
-208 SVGSYVFYDCGV
+208 SVGSYIFYDCGV

-230 ELSPFT
+230 ELSPYT
-236 FSCTALQEV
+236 FYCTALQEV

-254 PDYCFWDCH
+254 PDYCFWDCQ
-263 LTALTI
+263 LTTLTI
-269 PDGVTRIGAHAVDW
+269 PDGVTRIGAHAIDW
-283 FTGEIIGAVTLPA
+283 FTDEIIGAVTLPA

-317 QVHFETATEYAER
+317 QVHFETAAEYAER
-330 IPEYDWYGD
+330 HPEYDWDSD
-339 EAADVLYSD
+339 EAADALYSD

-369 NQPEVPDVLEIPAEL
+369 
-384 GGYPVTSIGGWVFCS
+384 
-399 LDGCPLDA
+399 
-407 PFEIVLPEGLRALD
+407 
-421 ADTFSDCFYAANVT
+421 
-435 LPASLEIIP
+435 
-444 EGCFG
+444 
-449 RIPAEIDFPNG
+449 
-460 NPRYSCENGFLID
+460 
-473 NTTQTLLYTA
+473 
-483 PSSHGTALPAVR
+483 
-495 RLGDWSLANWLWYD
+495 
-509 DDDPVLPDT
+509 
-518 LESVGSHIFYDC
+518 
-530 CVTRV
+530 
-535 TFPDGVTE
+535 
-543 LSPYTFHSTDLQ
+543 
-555 EVHLP
+555 
-560 ASLREIPDFCF
+560 
-571 WNCQLTALTIP
+571 
-582 DGVTHIGAQAF
+582 
-593 NGFTGEIIQ
+593 
-602 AVTLPASVEF
+602 
-612 VGYRAFPDE
+612 
-621 CDVTALNPQVHFET
+621 
-635 ATEYAERIPEYDWYG
+635 
-650 DEAADVLYSD
+650 
-660 GLFDY
+660 
-665 ELSSRGAVLLDCSRF
+665 
-680 FNQPE
+680 NQPE

-933 GFRAFPDECE
+933 GFRAFPDECK

>member
-15 LTALAEDAESRRD
+15 LTAWAEDAEIHRD

-35 ADGEAILTGCDWD
+35 ADGEATLTGCDWD

-58 AEPPV
+58 AEPQV

-70 LGGYPVTSIGGGVFC
+70 LGGYPVTAIGGGVFC
-85 SLDGCPVDAP
+85 SLDVCPVDAP
-95 FEVVLPEGLRTLDAY
+95 FEVVLPEGLRALDAD
-110 TFTECFYATKIT
+110 TFADCYYAAKVT
-122 LPASLEIIPEGC
+122 LPATLEIIPEGC
-134 FDRVPAE
+134 FDRIEAE

-151 SCENGFLINNTTQT
+151 SCENGFLIDNTAQT

-173 HGIALPAVRRLG
+173 HGTALPAVRRLG
-185 DWSLSNYY
+185 DGSLLNW
-193 LWYDDYDPVLPDTLE
+193 LWYDDDDPVLPDTLE
-208 SVGSYVFYDCGV
+208 SVGSYIFYDCGV

-230 ELSPFT
+230 ELSPYT
-236 FSCTALQEV
+236 FYCTDLQEV

-254 PDYCFWDCH
+254 PDYCFWNCQ

-269 PDGVTRIGAHAVDW
+269 PDGVTRIGAHAIDW

-317 QVHFETATEYAER
+317 QVHFETAAEYAER

-339 EAADVLYSD
+339 EAADALYSD

-369 NQPEVPDVLEIPAEL
+369 NQPEVPDVLEIPAKL
-384 GGYPVTSIGGWVFCS
+384 GGYPVVGLGAYALCTYDFAGGRDFSI
-399 LDGCPLDA
+399 
-407 PFEIVLPEGLRALD
+407 IV
-421 ADTFSDCFYAANVT
+421 
-435 LPASLEIIP
+435 
-444 EGCFG
+444 
-449 RIPAEIDFPNG
+449 
-460 NPRYSCENGFLID
+460 
-473 NTTQTLLYTA
+473 
-483 PSSHGTALPAVR
+483 
-495 RLGDWSLANWLWYD
+495 
-509 DDDPVLPDT
+509 
-518 LESVGSHIFYDC
+518 
-530 CVTRV
+530 
-535 TFPDGVTE
+535 
-543 LSPYTFHSTDLQ
+543 
-555 EVHLP
+555 
-560 ASLREIPDFCF
+560 
-571 WNCQLTALTIP
+571 
-582 DGVTHIGAQAF
+582 
-593 NGFTGEIIQ
+593 
-602 AVTLPASVEF
+602 
-612 VGYRAFPDE
+612 
-621 CDVTALNPQVHFET
+621 
-635 ATEYAERIPEYDWYG
+635 
-650 DEAADVLYSD
+650 
-660 GLFDY
+660 
-665 ELSSRGAVLLDCSRF
+665 
-680 FNQPE
+680 
-685 VPDVLEIPSELGGT
+685 
-699 PVVAI
+699 
-704 AANAL
+704 
-709 NTSESCAD
+709 
-717 SLLFGIVLPEGVQ
+717 PEGV
-730 RVEADAFQCCHAAT
+730 RFMTSDAFLCCHDAT
-744 QISFPSTL
+744 RISFPSTL
-752 TMLAEGSFFHVY
+752 DDLPEGSFYHVS

-830 ESIGPYALDG
+830 ESIGSYALDG

-859 ELSDCSIYGCWEI
+859 ELSDCSIYACWEI

-933 GFRAFPDECE
+933 GFHAFPDECE
-943 ITALNPDTHFETE
+943 ITARNPDTHFETE

>member
-35 ADGEAILTGCDWD
+35 ADGEASLTGCDWD

-95 FEVVLPEGLRTLDAY
+95 FEVVLPEGLRALDADAFADCY
-110 TFTECFYATKIT
+110 YAAKVT
-122 LPASLEIIPEGC
+122 LPATLEIIPEDC
-134 FDRVPAE
+134 FDRISAE

-151 SCENGFLINNTTQT
+151 SCENGFLIDNTTQT

-173 HGIALPAVRRLG
+173 HGNPLPAVRRLG
-185 DWSLSNYY
+185 DCSLANW
-193 LWYDDYDPVLPDTLE
+193 LWDDDDDPVLPDTLE
-208 SVGSYVFYDCGV
+208 SVGSYIFYDCGV

-230 ELSPFT
+230 ELSPYT
-236 FSCTALQEV
+236 FYCTDLQEV

-254 PDYCFWDCH
+254 PDYCFWNCQ
-263 LTALTI
+263 LIALTI

-330 IPEYDWYGD
+330 IPEYDWYGG

-384 GGYPVTSIGGWVFCS
+384 GGYPVVGLGAYALCTYDFAGGRDFSI
-399 LDGCPLDA
+399 
-407 PFEIVLPEGLRALD
+407 IV
-421 ADTFSDCFYAANVT
+421 
-435 LPASLEIIP
+435 
-444 EGCFG
+444 
-449 RIPAEIDFPNG
+449 
-460 NPRYSCENGFLID
+460 
-473 NTTQTLLYTA
+473 
-483 PSSHGTALPAVR
+483 
-495 RLGDWSLANWLWYD
+495 
-509 DDDPVLPDT
+509 
-518 LESVGSHIFYDC
+518 
-530 CVTRV
+530 
-535 TFPDGVTE
+535 
-543 LSPYTFHSTDLQ
+543 
-555 EVHLP
+555 
-560 ASLREIPDFCF
+560 
-571 WNCQLTALTIP
+571 
-582 DGVTHIGAQAF
+582 
-593 NGFTGEIIQ
+593 
-602 AVTLPASVEF
+602 
-612 VGYRAFPDE
+612 
-621 CDVTALNPQVHFET
+621 
-635 ATEYAERIPEYDWYG
+635 
-650 DEAADVLYSD
+650 
-660 GLFDY
+660 
-665 ELSSRGAVLLDCSRF
+665 
-680 FNQPE
+680 
-685 VPDVLEIPSELGGT
+685 
-699 PVVAI
+699 
-704 AANAL
+704 
-709 NTSESCAD
+709 
-717 SLLFGIVLPEGVQ
+717 PEGV
-730 RVEADAFQCCHAAT
+730 RFMTSDAFLCCHAAT
-744 QISFPSTL
+744 RISFPSTL
-752 TMLAEGSFFHVY
+752 DDLPESSFYHVS

>member
-15 LTALAEDAESRRD
+15 LTAWAEDAEIHRD

-35 ADGEAILTGCDWD
+35 ADGEATLTGCDWD
-48 AMQADSLYMF
+48 MMQADSLYMF

-70 LGGYPVTSIGGGVFC
+70 LGGYPVTAIGGGVFC
-85 SLDGCPVDAP
+85 SLDGCPVNAP
-95 FEVVLPEGLRTLDAY
+95 FEVVLPEGLRALDADAFADCY
-110 TFTECFYATKIT
+110 YAAKVT
-122 LPASLEIIPEGC
+122 LPATLEIIPEDC
-134 FDRVPAE
+134 FDRISAE

-151 SCENGFLINNTTQT
+151 SCENGFLIDNTAQT

-185 DWSLSNYY
+185 DCSLLNW
-193 LWYDDYDPVLPDTLE
+193 LWYDDDDPVLPDTLE
-208 SVGSYVFYDCGV
+208 SVGSYIFYDCGV

-230 ELSPFT
+230 ELSPYT
-236 FSCTALQEV
+236 FYCTDLQEV

-254 PDYCFWDCH
+254 PDYCFWNCQ

-269 PDGVTRIGAHAVDW
+269 PDGVTRIGAHAIDW

-317 QVHFETATEYAER
+317 QVHFETAAEYAER
-330 IPEYDWYGD
+330 HPEYDWDSD

-361 LLDCSRFL
+361 LLDCSRFF
-369 NQPEVPDVLEIPAEL
+369 NQPEVPDVLEIPATL
-384 GGYPVTSIGGWVFCS
+384 GGYPVTAIGGWVFSS

-407 PFEIVLPEGLRALD
+407 PFEVVLPEGLRALD
-421 ADTFSDCFYAANVT
+421 ADTFAECFYAVKVT
-435 LPASLEIIP
+435 LPATLEIIP

-495 RLGDWSLANWLWYD
+495 RLGDGSLLNWLWYD

-518 LESVGSHIFYDC
+518 LESVGSYIFYDC
-530 CVTRV
+530 GVTRV
-535 TFPDGVTE
+535 TFPDGITE
-543 LSPYTFHSTDLQ
+543 LSPYTFYCTDLQ

-560 ASLREIPDFCF
+560 ASLREIPDYCF

-582 DGVTHIGAQAF
+582 DGVTRIGAHAIDW
-593 NGFTGEIIQ
+593 FTGEIIG

-612 VGYRAFPDE
+612 VGYCAFPDE

-635 ATEYAERIPEYDWYG
+635 AAEYAERIPEYDWYG
-650 DEAADVLYSD
+650 DEAADALYSD

-680 FNQPE
+680 LNQPE
-685 VPDVLEIPSELGGT
+685 VPDVLEIPAKLGGY
-699 PVVAI
+699 PVVGLGAY
-704 AANAL
+704 AL
-709 NTSESCAD
+709 CTYDFAGGRDFSI
-717 SLLFGIVLPEGVQ
+717 IVPEGV
-730 RVEADAFQCCHAAT
+730 RFMTSDAFLCCHAAT
-744 QISFPSTL
+744 RISFPSTL
-752 TMLAEGSFFHVY
+752 DDLPEGSFYHVS

>member
-15 LTALAEDAESRRD
+15 LTASAEDAESHRD

-173 HGIALPAVRRLG
+173 HG
-185 DWSLSNYY
+185 
-193 LWYDDYDPVLPDTLE
+193 
-208 SVGSYVFYDCGV
+208 
-220 TRVTFPDGIT
+220 
-230 ELSPFT
+230 
-236 FSCTALQEV
+236 
-245 HLPASLREI
+245 
-254 PDYCFWDCH
+254 
-263 LTALTI
+263 
-269 PDGVTRIGAHAVDW
+269 
-283 FTGEIIGAVTLPA
+283 
-296 SVEFV
+296 
-301 GYRAF
+301 
-306 PDECDVTALNP
+306 
-317 QVHFETATEYAER
+317 
-330 IPEYDWYGD
+330 
-339 EAADVLYSD
+339 
-348 GLFDYELSSRGAV
+348 
-361 LLDCSRFL
+361 
-369 NQPEVPDVLEIPAEL
+369 
-384 GGYPVTSIGGWVFCS
+384 
-399 LDGCPLDA
+399 
-407 PFEIVLPEGLRALD
+407 
-421 ADTFSDCFYAANVT
+421 
-435 LPASLEIIP
+435 
-444 EGCFG
+444 
-449 RIPAEIDFPNG
+449 
-460 NPRYSCENGFLID
+460 
-473 NTTQTLLYTA
+473 
-483 PSSHGTALPAVR
+483 TALPAVR

-560 ASLREIPDFCF
+560 ASLREIPDHCF

-582 DGVTHIGAQAF
+582 DGVTRIGAHAF
-593 NGFTGEIIQ
+593 DGFTGEIIG

-635 ATEYAERIPEYDWYG
+635 AAEYA
-650 DEAADVLYSD
+650 LYSD

-685 VPDVLEIPSELGGT
+685 VPDVLEIPAKLGGY
-699 PVVAI
+699 PVVGLGAY
-704 AANAL
+704 AL
-709 NTSESCAD
+709 CTYD
-717 SLLFGIVLPEGVQ
+717 FGDGRDFSIIVPEGV
-730 RVEADAFQCCHAAT
+730 RFMTSDAFLCCHAAT
-744 QISFPSTL
+744 RISFPSTL
-752 TMLAEGSFFHVY
+752 DDFPENSFYQVS

-830 ESIGPYALDG
+830 ESIGPYALYG
-840 QYTGD
+840 QYTDD
-845 FSPLAALILPDGVR
+845 FSPLAALILPDGIR
-859 ELSDCSIYGCWEI
+859 ELSECSIYAGREI

>member
-15 LTALAEDAESRRD
+15 LTVLAEDAESRRD

-70 LGGYPVTSIGGGVFC
+70 LGGYPVTSIGGWVFC

-95 FEVVLPEGLRTLDAY
+95 FEVVLPEGLRALDADA
-110 TFTECFYATKIT
+110 FADCFYAANVT
-122 LPASLEIIPEGC
+122 LPATLEIIPEDC
-134 FDRVPAE
+134 FDRISAE

-151 SCENGFLINNTTQT
+151 SCENGFLIDNTTQT

-173 HGIALPAVRRLG
+173 HGNPLPAVRRLG
-185 DWSLSNYY
+185 DCSLLNW
-193 LWYDDYDPVLPDTLE
+193 LWYDDDDPVLPDTLE
-208 SVGSYVFYDCGV
+208 SVGSYIFYDCGV

-230 ELSPFT
+230 ELSPYT
-236 FSCTALQEV
+236 FYCTALQEV

-254 PDYCFWDCH
+254 PDYCFWDCQ
-263 LTALTI
+263 LTTLTI
-269 PDGVTRIGAHAVDW
+269 PDGVTRIGAHAIDW

-301 GYRAF
+301 GYCAF

-317 QVHFETATEYAER
+317 QVHFETAAEYAER

-339 EAADVLYSD
+339 EAADALYSD

-361 LLDCSRFL
+361 LLDCSRFF
-369 NQPEVPDVLEIPAEL
+369 NQPEVPDVLEIPATL
-384 GGYPVTSIGGWVFCS
+384 GGYPVTAIGGWVFSS

-407 PFEIVLPEGLRALD
+407 PFEVVLPEGLRALD

-473 NTTQTLLYTA
+473 RDTQTLLYTA
-483 PSSHGTALPAVR
+483 PSSHGIALPAVR

-518 LESVGSHIFYDC
+518 LESVGSYIFYDC

-543 LSPYTFHSTDLQ
+543 LSPYTFHCTDLQ

-635 ATEYAERIPEYDWYG
+635 AAEYA
-650 DEAADVLYSD
+650 LYSD

-665 ELSSRGAVLLDCSRF
+665 ELSSRGAVLLNCSRF

-685 VPDVLEIPSELGGT
+685 VPDVLEIPSELGGY
-699 PVVAI
+699 PVVGLGAY
-704 AANAL
+704 AL
-709 NTSESCAD
+709 CTYDFAGGRDFSI
-717 SLLFGIVLPEGVQ
+717 IVPEGV
-730 RVEADAFQCCHAAT
+730 RFMTSDAFLCCHAAT
-744 QISFPSTL
+744 RISFPSTL
-752 TMLAEGSFFHVY
+752 DDLPESSFYHVS

-806 RRLGDSA
+806 RRLGASA

-943 ITALNPDTHFETE
+943 ITALNHDTHFETE

>member
-58 AEPPV
+58 AEPQV

-70 LGGYPVTSIGGGVFC
+70 LGGYPVTSIGGWVFC

-95 FEVVLPEGLRTLDAY
+95 FEVVLPEGLRALDAD
-110 TFTECFYATKIT
+110 TFADCFYAANVT
-122 LPASLEIIPEGC
+122 LPATLEIIPEDC
-134 FDRVPAE
+134 FDRISAE
-141 IDFPNGNPRY
+141 IEFPNGNPRY
-151 SCENGFLINNTTQT
+151 SCENGFLIDNTTQT

-173 HGIALPAVRRLG
+173 HGNPLPAVRRLG
-185 DWSLSNYY
+185 DCSLINW
-193 LWYDDYDPVLPDTLE
+193 LWDDDDDPVLPDTLE
-208 SVGSYVFYDCGV
+208 SVGSYIFYDCGV

-317 QVHFETATEYAER
+317 QVHFETAAEYAER

-339 EAADVLYSD
+339 EAADALYSD

-361 LLDCSRFL
+361 LTDCDWDAMQADSLYMF
-369 NQPEVPDVLEIPAEL
+369 AEP
-384 GGYPVTSIGGWVFCS
+384 PVS
-399 LDGCPLDA
+399 
-407 PFEIVLPEGLRALD
+407 
-421 ADTFSDCFYAANVT
+421 
-435 LPASLEIIP
+435 
-444 EGCFG
+444 
-449 RIPAEIDFPNG
+449 
-460 NPRYSCENGFLID
+460 
-473 NTTQTLLYTA
+473 
-483 PSSHGTALPAVR
+483 
-495 RLGDWSLANWLWYD
+495 
-509 DDDPVLPDT
+509 
-518 LESVGSHIFYDC
+518 
-530 CVTRV
+530 
-535 TFPDGVTE
+535 
-543 LSPYTFHSTDLQ
+543 
-555 EVHLP
+555 
-560 ASLREIPDFCF
+560 
-571 WNCQLTALTIP
+571 
-582 DGVTHIGAQAF
+582 
-593 NGFTGEIIQ
+593 
-602 AVTLPASVEF
+602 
-612 VGYRAFPDE
+612 
-621 CDVTALNPQVHFET
+621 
-635 ATEYAERIPEYDWYG
+635 
-650 DEAADVLYSD
+650 
-660 GLFDY
+660 
-665 ELSSRGAVLLDCSRF
+665 
-680 FNQPE
+680 
-685 VPDVLEIPSELGGT
+685 LEIPSELGGT

>member
-15 LTALAEDAESRRD
+15 LTAWAEDAEIHRD

-70 LGGYPVTSIGGGVFC
+70 LGGYPVTAIGGWLFS
-85 SLDGCPVDAP
+85 SLDVCPVDAP
-95 FEVVLPEGLRTLDAY
+95 FEVVFPEGLRALDAD
-110 TFTECFYATKIT
+110 TFAECFYAVKVT
-122 LPASLEIIPEGC
+122 LPATLEIIPEGC
-134 FDRVPAE
+134 FDQISAE
-141 IDFPNGNPRY
+141 IEFPNGNPRY
-151 SCENGFLINNTTQT
+151 SCENGFLIDNTTQT

-173 HGIALPAVRRLG
+173 HGNPLPAVRRLG
-185 DWSLSNYY
+185 DCSLMNW
-193 LWYDDYDPVLPDTLE
+193 LWDDDDDPVLPDTLE
-208 SVGSYVFYDCGV
+208 SVGSYIFYDCGV

-230 ELSPFT
+230 ELSPYT
-236 FSCTALQEV
+236 FYCTDLQEV

-254 PDYCFWDCH
+254 PDYCFWNCQ
-263 LTALTI
+263 LIALTI

-306 PDECDVTALNP
+306 PDECDVTVLNP

-369 NQPEVPDVLEIPAEL
+369 NQPEVPDVLEIP
-384 GGYPVTSIGGWVFCS
+384 
-399 LDGCPLDA
+399 
-407 PFEIVLPEGLRALD
+407 
-421 ADTFSDCFYAANVT
+421 
-435 LPASLEIIP
+435 
-444 EGCFG
+444 
-449 RIPAEIDFPNG
+449 
-460 NPRYSCENGFLID
+460 
-473 NTTQTLLYTA
+473 
-483 PSSHGTALPAVR
+483 
-495 RLGDWSLANWLWYD
+495 
-509 DDDPVLPDT
+509 
-518 LESVGSHIFYDC
+518 
-530 CVTRV
+530 
-535 TFPDGVTE
+535 
-543 LSPYTFHSTDLQ
+543 
-555 EVHLP
+555 
-560 ASLREIPDFCF
+560 
-571 WNCQLTALTIP
+571 
-582 DGVTHIGAQAF
+582 
-593 NGFTGEIIQ
+593 
-602 AVTLPASVEF
+602 
-612 VGYRAFPDE
+612 
-621 CDVTALNPQVHFET
+621 
-635 ATEYAERIPEYDWYG
+635 
-650 DEAADVLYSD
+650 
-660 GLFDY
+660 
-665 ELSSRGAVLLDCSRF
+665 
-680 FNQPE
+680 
-685 VPDVLEIPSELGGT
+685 ELGGT

-813 LDNWKPAGN
+813 LDNWKPAGHAGIHRSLRLGRAVHGRFFPAGGADSPRRCPRTVRLQHLRLLGDSAAALPGN
-822 EIRLPDTL
+822 ADGNSRLLRRKLRAGRGGNPGGRDAHRRICLLLLRLGADGIVRRHPARVGGICGLPRLP
-830 ESIGPYALDG
+830 GRMRNHRAKPRHAL
-840 QYTGD
+840 
-845 FSPLAALILPDGVR
+845 
-859 ELSDCSIYGCWEI
+859 
-872 QLLRFP
+872 
-878 ATLTEIPAYCVAN
+878 
-891 CGLGAVEIPEGVT
+891 
-904 RIGEFAFYYYDWEQT
+904 
-919 ELSAVTLP
+919 
-927 ASVEFV
+927 
-933 GFRAFPDECE
+933 
-943 ITALNPDTHFETE
+943 
-956 EEINQ
+956 
-961 RNPDWAYRIP
+961 

>member
-15 LTALAEDAESRRD
+15 LTAWAEDAEIHRD

-35 ADGEAILTGCDWD
+35 ADGEATLTGCDWD

-70 LGGYPVTSIGGGVFC
+70 LGGYPVTSIGGGGFC
-85 SLDGCPVDAP
+85 SLDGYLVDAP
-95 FEVVLPEGLRTLDAY
+95 FEVVLPEGLRALDADAFADCY
-110 TFTECFYATKIT
+110 YAAKVT
-122 LPASLEIIPEGC
+122 LPATLEIIPEGC
-134 FDRVPAE
+134 FDRIEAE
-141 IDFPNGNPRY
+141 ID
-151 SCENGFLINNTTQT
+151 L
-165 LLYTAPSS
+165 
-173 HGIALPAVRRLG
+173 
-185 DWSLSNYY
+185 
-193 LWYDDYDPVLPDTLE
+193 
-208 SVGSYVFYDCGV
+208 
-220 TRVTFPDGIT
+220 
-230 ELSPFT
+230 
-236 FSCTALQEV
+236 
-245 HLPASLREI
+245 
-254 PDYCFWDCH
+254 
-263 LTALTI
+263 
-269 PDGVTRIGAHAVDW
+269 
-283 FTGEIIGAVTLPA
+283 
-296 SVEFV
+296 
-301 GYRAF
+301 
-306 PDECDVTALNP
+306 
-317 QVHFETATEYAER
+317 
-330 IPEYDWYGD
+330 
-339 EAADVLYSD
+339 
-348 GLFDYELSSRGAV
+348 
-361 LLDCSRFL
+361 
-369 NQPEVPDVLEIPAEL
+369 
-384 GGYPVTSIGGWVFCS
+384 
-399 LDGCPLDA
+399 
-407 PFEIVLPEGLRALD
+407 
-421 ADTFSDCFYAANVT
+421 
-435 LPASLEIIP
+435 
-444 EGCFG
+444 
-449 RIPAEIDFPNG
+449 PNG

-495 RLGDWSLANWLWYD
+495 RLGDCSLLNWLWYD

-518 LESVGSHIFYDC
+518 LESVGSYIFYDC
-530 CVTRV
+530 DVTRV
-535 TFPDGVTE
+535 TFPDGITE
-543 LSPYTFHSTDLQ
+543 LSPYTFYCTDLQ

-560 ASLREIPDFCF
+560 ASLREIPDYCF

-582 DGVTHIGAQAF
+582 DGVTRIGAHAIDW
-593 NGFTGEIIQ
+593 FTGEIIG

-621 CDVTALNPQVHFET
+621 CDVTVLNPQVHFET
-635 ATEYAERIPEYDWYG
+635 AAEYAERRPEYDWDS

-685 VPDVLEIPSELGGT
+685 VPDVLEIPAKLGGY
-699 PVVAI
+699 PVVGLGAY
-704 AANAL
+704 AL
-709 NTSESCAD
+709 CTYDFAD
-717 SLLFGIVLPEGVQ
+717 VRDFSIIVPEGV
-730 RVEADAFQCCHAAT
+730 RFMTSDAFLCCHDAT
-744 QISFPSTL
+744 RISFPSTL
-752 TMLAEGSFFHVY
+752 DDLPESSFYHVS

-830 ESIGPYALDG
+830 ESIGPYALYG
-840 QYTGD
+840 QYTDD
-845 FSPLAALILPDGVR
+845 FSPLAALILPDGIR
-859 ELSDCSIYGCWEI
+859 ELSECSIYAGREI

-904 RIGEFAFYYYDWEQT
+904 RIGEFAFYYYDLGQT
-919 ELSAVTLP
+919 KLSAVTLP

-943 ITALNPDTHFETE
+943 ITALNPNVHFETE

>member
-35 ADGEAILTGCDWD
+35 ADGEAVLTGCDWD

-70 LGGYPVTSIGGGVFC
+70 LGGYPVTAIGGWLFS
-85 SLDGCPVDAP
+85 SLDVCPVDVP
-95 FEVVLPEGLRTLDAY
+95 FEVVLPEGLRALDAD
-110 TFTECFYATKIT
+110 TFAECFYAVKVT
-122 LPASLEIIPEGC
+122 LPATLEIIPEGC
-134 FDRVPAE
+134 FNLIEAE
-141 IDFPNGNPRY
+141 IDFPNSNPRY
-151 SCENGFLINNTTQT
+151 SCENGFLIDRDTQT

-173 HGIALPAVRRLG
+173 HGNPLPAVRRLG
-185 DWSLSNYY
+185 DCSLMNW
-193 LWYDDYDPVLPDTLE
+193 LWDDDDDPVLPDTLE
-208 SVGSYVFYDCGV
+208 SVGSYIFYDCGV

-230 ELSPFT
+230 ELSPYT
-236 FSCTALQEV
+236 FYCTDLQEV

-254 PDYCFWDCH
+254 PDYCFWNCQ

-317 QVHFETATEYAER
+317 QVHFETAAEYAER

-361 LLDCSRFL
+361 LLGCSRFL
-369 NQPEVPDVLEIPAEL
+369 NQPEVPDVLEIPA
-384 GGYPVTSIGGWVFCS
+384 
-399 LDGCPLDA
+399 
-407 PFEIVLPEGLRALD
+407 
-421 ADTFSDCFYAANVT
+421 
-435 LPASLEIIP
+435 
-444 EGCFG
+444 
-449 RIPAEIDFPNG
+449 
-460 NPRYSCENGFLID
+460 
-473 NTTQTLLYTA
+473 
-483 PSSHGTALPAVR
+483 
-495 RLGDWSLANWLWYD
+495 
-509 DDDPVLPDT
+509 
-518 LESVGSHIFYDC
+518 
-530 CVTRV
+530 
-535 TFPDGVTE
+535 
-543 LSPYTFHSTDLQ
+543 
-555 EVHLP
+555 
-560 ASLREIPDFCF
+560 
-571 WNCQLTALTIP
+571 
-582 DGVTHIGAQAF
+582 
-593 NGFTGEIIQ
+593 
-602 AVTLPASVEF
+602 
-612 VGYRAFPDE
+612 
-621 CDVTALNPQVHFET
+621 
-635 ATEYAERIPEYDWYG
+635 
-650 DEAADVLYSD
+650 
-660 GLFDY
+660 
-665 ELSSRGAVLLDCSRF
+665 
-680 FNQPE
+680 
-685 VPDVLEIPSELGGT
+685 ELGGT

-764 AEIDFPNGNP
+764 AEIDFPNDNP

>member
-15 LTALAEDAESRRD
+15 LTAWAEDAEIHRD

-35 ADGEAILTGCDWD
+35 ADGEATLTGCDWD

-70 LGGYPVTSIGGGVFC
+70 LGGYPVTSIGGGGFC
-85 SLDGCPVDAP
+85 SLDGCLVDAP
-95 FEVVLPEGLRTLDAY
+95 FEVVLPEGLRALDADAFADCY
-110 TFTECFYATKIT
+110 YAAKVT
-122 LPASLEIIPEGC
+122 LPATLEIIPEGC
-134 FDRVPAE
+134 FDRIEAE

-151 SCENGFLINNTTQT
+151 SCENGFLIDRDTQT

-185 DWSLSNYY
+185 DGSLLNW
-193 LWYDDYDPVLPDTLE
+193 LWYDDDDPVLPDTLE
-208 SVGSYVFYDCGV
+208 SVGSYIFYDCGV

-230 ELSPFT
+230 ELSPYT
-236 FSCTALQEV
+236 FYCTDLQEV

-254 PDYCFWDCH
+254 PDYCFWNCQ

-317 QVHFETATEYAER
+317 QVHFETAAEYAER

-339 EAADVLYSD
+339 EAADALYSD

-384 GGYPVTSIGGWVFCS
+384 GGYPVVGLGAYALCTYDFAGGRDFSI
-399 LDGCPLDA
+399 
-407 PFEIVLPEGLRALD
+407 IV
-421 ADTFSDCFYAANVT
+421 
-435 LPASLEIIP
+435 
-444 EGCFG
+444 
-449 RIPAEIDFPNG
+449 
-460 NPRYSCENGFLID
+460 
-473 NTTQTLLYTA
+473 
-483 PSSHGTALPAVR
+483 
-495 RLGDWSLANWLWYD
+495 
-509 DDDPVLPDT
+509 
-518 LESVGSHIFYDC
+518 
-530 CVTRV
+530 
-535 TFPDGVTE
+535 
-543 LSPYTFHSTDLQ
+543 
-555 EVHLP
+555 
-560 ASLREIPDFCF
+560 
-571 WNCQLTALTIP
+571 
-582 DGVTHIGAQAF
+582 
-593 NGFTGEIIQ
+593 
-602 AVTLPASVEF
+602 
-612 VGYRAFPDE
+612 
-621 CDVTALNPQVHFET
+621 
-635 ATEYAERIPEYDWYG
+635 
-650 DEAADVLYSD
+650 
-660 GLFDY
+660 
-665 ELSSRGAVLLDCSRF
+665 
-680 FNQPE
+680 
-685 VPDVLEIPSELGGT
+685 
-699 PVVAI
+699 
-704 AANAL
+704 
-709 NTSESCAD
+709 
-717 SLLFGIVLPEGVQ
+717 PEGV
-730 RVEADAFQCCHAAT
+730 RFMTSDAFLCCHAAT
-744 QISFPSTL
+744 RISFPSTL
-752 TMLAEGSFFHVY
+752 DDLPESSFYHVS

>member
-15 LTALAEDAESRRD
+15 LTAWAEDAEIHRD

-58 AEPPV
+58 ADPPV

-70 LGGYPVTSIGGGVFC
+70 LGGYPVTAIGGWLFS
-85 SLDGCPVDAP
+85 SLDVCPVDAP
-95 FEVVLPEGLRTLDAY
+95 FEVVFPEGLRALDAD
-110 TFTECFYATKIT
+110 TFAECFYAVKVT
-122 LPASLEIIPEGC
+122 LPATLEVIPEGC
-134 FDRVPAE
+134 FNQIEAE

-151 SCENGFLINNTTQT
+151 SCENGFLIDNTTQT

-173 HGIALPAVRRLG
+173 HGNPLPAVRRLG
-185 DWSLSNYY
+185 DCSLMNW
-193 LWYDDYDPVLPDTLE
+193 LWDDDDDPVLPDTLE
-208 SVGSYVFYDCGV
+208 SVGSYIFYDCGV

-230 ELSPFT
+230 ELSPYT
-236 FSCTALQEV
+236 FYCTDLQEV

-254 PDYCFWDCH
+254 PDYCFWNCQ
-263 LTALTI
+263 LIALTI

-306 PDECDVTALNP
+306 PDECDVTVLNP

-348 GLFDYELSSRGAV
+348 GLFDYKLSSRGAV
-361 LLDCSRFL
+361 LLGCSRFL

-384 GGYPVTSIGGWVFCS
+384 GGYPVVGLGAYALCTYDFAGGRDFSI
-399 LDGCPLDA
+399 
-407 PFEIVLPEGLRALD
+407 IV
-421 ADTFSDCFYAANVT
+421 
-435 LPASLEIIP
+435 
-444 EGCFG
+444 
-449 RIPAEIDFPNG
+449 
-460 NPRYSCENGFLID
+460 
-473 NTTQTLLYTA
+473 
-483 PSSHGTALPAVR
+483 
-495 RLGDWSLANWLWYD
+495 
-509 DDDPVLPDT
+509 
-518 LESVGSHIFYDC
+518 
-530 CVTRV
+530 
-535 TFPDGVTE
+535 
-543 LSPYTFHSTDLQ
+543 
-555 EVHLP
+555 
-560 ASLREIPDFCF
+560 
-571 WNCQLTALTIP
+571 
-582 DGVTHIGAQAF
+582 
-593 NGFTGEIIQ
+593 
-602 AVTLPASVEF
+602 
-612 VGYRAFPDE
+612 
-621 CDVTALNPQVHFET
+621 
-635 ATEYAERIPEYDWYG
+635 
-650 DEAADVLYSD
+650 
-660 GLFDY
+660 
-665 ELSSRGAVLLDCSRF
+665 
-680 FNQPE
+680 
-685 VPDVLEIPSELGGT
+685 
-699 PVVAI
+699 
-704 AANAL
+704 
-709 NTSESCAD
+709 
-717 SLLFGIVLPEGVQ
+717 PEGV
-730 RVEADAFQCCHAAT
+730 RFMTSDAFLCCHAAT
-744 QISFPSTL
+744 RISFPSTL
-752 TMLAEGSFFHVY
+752 DDLPEGSFYHVS

>member
-15 LTALAEDAESRRD
+15 LTASAEDAEIHRD

-35 ADGEAILTGCDWD
+35 ADGEAVLTGCDWD

-58 AEPPV
+58 AKPPV

-70 LGGYPVTSIGGGVFC
+70 LGGYPVTAIGGGVFC
-85 SLDGCPVDAP
+85 SLDGCPVNAP
-95 FEVVLPEGLRTLDAY
+95 FEVVLPEGLRALDADAFADCY
-110 TFTECFYATKIT
+110 YAAKVT
-122 LPASLEIIPEGC
+122 LPATLEIIPEGC
-134 FDRVPAE
+134 FDRIE
-141 IDFPNGNPRY
+141 
-151 SCENGFLINNTTQT
+151 
-165 LLYTAPSS
+165 
-173 HGIALPAVRRLG
+173 
-185 DWSLSNYY
+185 
-193 LWYDDYDPVLPDTLE
+193 
-208 SVGSYVFYDCGV
+208 
-220 TRVTFPDGIT
+220 
-230 ELSPFT
+230 
-236 FSCTALQEV
+236 
-245 HLPASLREI
+245 
-254 PDYCFWDCH
+254 
-263 LTALTI
+263 
-269 PDGVTRIGAHAVDW
+269 
-283 FTGEIIGAVTLPA
+283 
-296 SVEFV
+296 
-301 GYRAF
+301 
-306 PDECDVTALNP
+306 
-317 QVHFETATEYAER
+317 
-330 IPEYDWYGD
+330 
-339 EAADVLYSD
+339 
-348 GLFDYELSSRGAV
+348 
-361 LLDCSRFL
+361 
-369 NQPEVPDVLEIPAEL
+369 
-384 GGYPVTSIGGWVFCS
+384 
-399 LDGCPLDA
+399 
-407 PFEIVLPEGLRALD
+407 
-421 ADTFSDCFYAANVT
+421 
-435 LPASLEIIP
+435 
-444 EGCFG
+444 
-449 RIPAEIDFPNG
+449 AEIDFPNG

-495 RLGDWSLANWLWYD
+495 RLGDGSLLNWLWYD

-518 LESVGSHIFYDC
+518 LESVGSYIFYDC
-530 CVTRV
+530 GVTRV
-535 TFPDGVTE
+535 TFPDGITE
-543 LSPYTFHSTDLQ
+543 LSPYTFYCTDLQ

-560 ASLREIPDFCF
+560 ASLLEIPDYCF

-582 DGVTHIGAQAF
+582 DGVTRIGAHAIDW
-593 NGFTGEIIQ
+593 FTGEIIG

-635 ATEYAERIPEYDWYG
+635 AAEYAERHPEYDWDS

-685 VPDVLEIPSELGGT
+685 IPDVLEIPAKLGGT

-704 AANAL
+704 AENAL

-717 SLLFGIVLPEGVQ
+717 SLLFSIVLPEGVQ

-744 QISFPSTL
+744 QISFSSTL

-830 ESIGPYALDG
+830 ESIGSYALDG

-859 ELSDCSIYGCWEI
+859 ELSDCSIYACWEI

-904 RIGEFAFYYYDWEQT
+904 RIGEFAFYYYDLGQT
-919 ELSAVTLP
+919 KLSAVTLP

>member
-15 LTALAEDAESRRD
+15 LSALAEDAESRRD

-35 ADGEAILTGCDWD
+35 ADGEAVLTGCDWD

-70 LGGYPVTSIGGGVFC
+70 LGGYPVTSIGGWLLS
-85 SLDGCPVDAP
+85 SLDVCPVDAP
-95 FEVVLPEGLRTLDAY
+95 FEVVLPEGLRALDADAFADCY
-110 TFTECFYATKIT
+110 YAAKVT
-122 LPASLEIIPEGC
+122 LPATLEIIPEGC
-134 FDRVPAE
+134 FDRIEAE

-173 HGIALPAVRRLG
+173 HGNPLPAVRRLG
-185 DWSLSNYY
+185 DCSLMNW
-193 LWYDDYDPVLPDTLE
+193 LWDDDDDPVLPDTLE
-208 SVGSYVFYDCGV
+208 SVGSYIFYDCDV

-230 ELSPFT
+230 ELSPYT
-236 FSCTALQEV
+236 FYCTDLQEV

-254 PDYCFWDCH
+254 PDYCFWNCQ

-269 PDGVTRIGAHAVDW
+269 PDGVTRIGAHAIDW

-317 QVHFETATEYAER
+317 QVHFETAAEYAER

-339 EAADVLYSD
+339 EAADALYSD

-361 LLDCSRFL
+361 LLGCSRFL
-369 NQPEVPDVLEIPAEL
+369 
-384 GGYPVTSIGGWVFCS
+384 
-399 LDGCPLDA
+399 
-407 PFEIVLPEGLRALD
+407 
-421 ADTFSDCFYAANVT
+421 
-435 LPASLEIIP
+435 
-444 EGCFG
+444 
-449 RIPAEIDFPNG
+449 
-460 NPRYSCENGFLID
+460 
-473 NTTQTLLYTA
+473 
-483 PSSHGTALPAVR
+483 
-495 RLGDWSLANWLWYD
+495 
-509 DDDPVLPDT
+509 
-518 LESVGSHIFYDC
+518 
-530 CVTRV
+530 
-535 TFPDGVTE
+535 
-543 LSPYTFHSTDLQ
+543 
-555 EVHLP
+555 
-560 ASLREIPDFCF
+560 
-571 WNCQLTALTIP
+571 
-582 DGVTHIGAQAF
+582 
-593 NGFTGEIIQ
+593 
-602 AVTLPASVEF
+602 
-612 VGYRAFPDE
+612 
-621 CDVTALNPQVHFET
+621 
-635 ATEYAERIPEYDWYG
+635 
-650 DEAADVLYSD
+650 
-660 GLFDY
+660 
-665 ELSSRGAVLLDCSRF
+665 
-680 FNQPE
+680 NQPE

-752 TMLAEGSFFHVY
+752 TMPAEGSFFHVY

-830 ESIGPYALDG
+830 ESIGPYALYG
-840 QYTGD
+840 QYTDD
-845 FSPLAALILPDGVR
+845 FSPLAALILPDGIR
-859 ELSDCSIYGCWEI
+859 ELSECSIYAGREI

-904 RIGEFAFYYYDWEQT
+904 RIGEFAFYYYDLGQT
-919 ELSAVTLP
+919 KLSAVTLP

>member
-35 ADGEAILTGCDWD
+35 VDGEAILTGCDWD

-70 LGGYPVTSIGGGVFC
+70 LGGYPVTSIGGWVFC

-95 FEVVLPEGLRTLDAY
+95 FEVVLPEGLRALDAD
-110 TFTECFYATKIT
+110 TFADCFYAANVT
-122 LPASLEIIPEGC
+122 LPATLEIIPEDC
-134 FDRVPAE
+134 FDRISAE

-151 SCENGFLINNTTQT
+151 SCENGFLIDNTTQT

-173 HGIALPAVRRLG
+173 HGNPLPAVRRLG
-185 DWSLSNYY
+185 DCSLANW
-193 LWYDDYDPVLPDTLE
+193 LWDDDDDPVLPDTLE
-208 SVGSYVFYDCGV
+208 SVGSYIFYDCGV

-230 ELSPFT
+230 ELSPYT
-236 FSCTALQEV
+236 FYCTDLQEV

-254 PDYCFWDCH
+254 PDYCFWNCQ
-263 LTALTI
+263 LIALTI

-339 EAADVLYSD
+339 EAADALYSD

-361 LLDCSRFL
+361 LLGCSRFL
-369 NQPEVPDVLEIPAEL
+369 NQPEVPDVLEIPATL
-384 GGYPVTSIGGWVFCS
+384 GGYPVVGLGAYALCTYDFAGGRDFSI
-399 LDGCPLDA
+399 
-407 PFEIVLPEGLRALD
+407 IV
-421 ADTFSDCFYAANVT
+421 
-435 LPASLEIIP
+435 
-444 EGCFG
+444 
-449 RIPAEIDFPNG
+449 
-460 NPRYSCENGFLID
+460 
-473 NTTQTLLYTA
+473 
-483 PSSHGTALPAVR
+483 
-495 RLGDWSLANWLWYD
+495 
-509 DDDPVLPDT
+509 
-518 LESVGSHIFYDC
+518 
-530 CVTRV
+530 
-535 TFPDGVTE
+535 
-543 LSPYTFHSTDLQ
+543 
-555 EVHLP
+555 
-560 ASLREIPDFCF
+560 
-571 WNCQLTALTIP
+571 
-582 DGVTHIGAQAF
+582 
-593 NGFTGEIIQ
+593 
-602 AVTLPASVEF
+602 
-612 VGYRAFPDE
+612 
-621 CDVTALNPQVHFET
+621 
-635 ATEYAERIPEYDWYG
+635 
-650 DEAADVLYSD
+650 
-660 GLFDY
+660 
-665 ELSSRGAVLLDCSRF
+665 
-680 FNQPE
+680 
-685 VPDVLEIPSELGGT
+685 
-699 PVVAI
+699 
-704 AANAL
+704 
-709 NTSESCAD
+709 
-717 SLLFGIVLPEGVQ
+717 PEGV
-730 RVEADAFQCCHAAT
+730 RFMTSDAFLCCHAAT
-744 QISFPSTL
+744 RISFPSTL
-752 TMLAEGSFFHVY
+752 DDLPESSFYHVS

-933 GFRAFPDECE
+933 AFRAFPDECE

>member
-15 LTALAEDAESRRD
+15 LAALAEDAEIHRD

-35 ADGEAILTGCDWD
+35 ADGEAVLTGCDWD

-58 AEPPV
+58 AEPQV

-70 LGGYPVTSIGGGVFC
+70 LGGTPVV
-85 SLDGCPVDAP
+85 A
-95 FEVVLPEGLRTLDAY
+95 
-110 TFTECFYATKIT
+110 
-122 LPASLEIIPEGC
+122 
-134 FDRVPAE
+134 
-141 IDFPNGNPRY
+141 
-151 SCENGFLINNTTQT
+151 
-165 LLYTAPSS
+165 
-173 HGIALPAVRRLG
+173 IAK
-185 DWSLSNYY
+185 N
-193 LWYDDYDPVLPDTLE
+193 
-208 SVGSYVFYDCGV
+208 
-220 TRVTFPDGIT
+220 
-230 ELSPFT
+230 
-236 FSCTALQEV
+236 
-245 HLPASLREI
+245 
-254 PDYCFWDCH
+254 
-263 LTALTI
+263 
-269 PDGVTRIGAHAVDW
+269 
-283 FTGEIIGAVTLPA
+283 
-296 SVEFV
+296 
-301 GYRAF
+301 
-306 PDECDVTALNP
+306 ALNTS
-317 QVHFETATEYAER
+317 ESC
-330 IPEYDWYGD
+330 
-339 EAADVLYSD
+339 ADSL
-348 GLFDYELSSRGAV
+348 LFG
-361 LLDCSRFL
+361 
-369 NQPEVPDVLEIPAEL
+369 
-384 GGYPVTSIGGWVFCS
+384 
-399 LDGCPLDA
+399 
-407 PFEIVLPEGLRALD
+407 IVLPEGVQRVEAD
-421 ADTFSDCFYAANVT
+421 AFQCCHAATQISFPST
-435 LPASLEIIP
+435 LTMLA
-444 EGCFG
+444 EGSFIHVC
-449 RIPAEIDFPNG
+449 AEIDFPNG

-473 NTTQTLLYTA
+473 RDTQTLLYTA
-483 PSSHGTALPAVR
+483 PSSHGIALPAVR

-518 LESVGSHIFYDC
+518 LESVGSYIFYDC

-560 ASLREIPDFCF
+560 ALLREIPDFCF

-650 DEAADVLYSD
+650 DEAADALYSD

-665 ELSSRGAVLLDCSRF
+665 ELSSRGAVLLGCSRF
-680 FNQPE
+680 LNQPE
-685 VPDVLEIPSELGGT
+685 VPDVLEIPAELGGY
-699 PVVAI
+699 PVVGLGAY
-704 AANAL
+704 AL
-709 NTSESCAD
+709 CTYDFAGGRDFSI
-717 SLLFGIVLPEGVQ
+717 IVPEGV
-730 RVEADAFQCCHAAT
+730 RFMTSDAFLCCHAAT
-744 QISFPSTL
+744 RISFPSTL
-752 TMLAEGSFFHVY
+752 DDLPESSFYHVS

>member
-15 LTALAEDAESRRD
+15 LTAWAEDAEIHRD

-35 ADGEAILTGCDWD
+35 ADGEATLTGCDWD
-48 AMQADSLYMF
+48 MMQADSLYMF
-58 AEPPV
+58 AKPPV

-70 LGGYPVTSIGGGVFC
+70 LGGYPVTAIGGWLFS

-95 FEVVLPEGLRTLDAY
+95 FELVLPEGLRALDADAFADCY
-110 TFTECFYATKIT
+110 YAAKVT
-122 LPASLEIIPEGC
+122 LPATLEIIPEGC
-134 FDRVPAE
+134 FDRIEAE

-151 SCENGFLINNTTQT
+151 SCENGFLIDNTAQT

-173 HGIALPAVRRLG
+173 HGTALPAVRRLG
-185 DWSLSNYY
+185 DCSLLNW
-193 LWYDDYDPVLPDTLE
+193 LWYDDDDPVLPDTLE
-208 SVGSYVFYDCGV
+208 SVGSYIFYDCGV

-230 ELSPFT
+230 ELSPYT
-236 FSCTALQEV
+236 FYCTDLQEV

-254 PDYCFWDCH
+254 PDYCFWNCQ

-269 PDGVTRIGAHAVDW
+269 PDGVTRIGAHAIDW

-317 QVHFETATEYAER
+317 QVHFETAAEYAER
-330 IPEYDWYGD
+330 HPEYDWD
-339 EAADVLYSD
+339 S
-348 GLFDYELSSRGAV
+348 
-361 LLDCSRFL
+361 
-369 NQPEVPDVLEIPAEL
+369 
-384 GGYPVTSIGGWVFCS
+384 
-399 LDGCPLDA
+399 
-407 PFEIVLPEGLRALD
+407 
-421 ADTFSDCFYAANVT
+421 
-435 LPASLEIIP
+435 
-444 EGCFG
+444 
-449 RIPAEIDFPNG
+449 
-460 NPRYSCENGFLID
+460 
-473 NTTQTLLYTA
+473 
-483 PSSHGTALPAVR
+483 
-495 RLGDWSLANWLWYD
+495 
-509 DDDPVLPDT
+509 
-518 LESVGSHIFYDC
+518 
-530 CVTRV
+530 
-535 TFPDGVTE
+535 
-543 LSPYTFHSTDLQ
+543 
-555 EVHLP
+555 
-560 ASLREIPDFCF
+560 
-571 WNCQLTALTIP
+571 
-582 DGVTHIGAQAF
+582 
-593 NGFTGEIIQ
+593 
-602 AVTLPASVEF
+602 
-612 VGYRAFPDE
+612 
-621 CDVTALNPQVHFET
+621 
-635 ATEYAERIPEYDWYG
+635 

-685 VPDVLEIPSELGGT
+685 VPDVLEIPAKLGGY
-699 PVVAI
+699 PVVGLGAY
-704 AANAL
+704 AL
-709 NTSESCAD
+709 CTYDFAGERDFSI
-717 SLLFGIVLPEGVQ
+717 IVPEGV
-730 RVEADAFQCCHAAT
+730 RFMTSDAFLCCHDAT
-744 QISFPSTL
+744 RISFPSTL
-752 TMLAEGSFFHVY
+752 DSLPESSFYHVS

-830 ESIGPYALDG
+830 ESIGPYALYG
-840 QYTGD
+840 QYTDD
-845 FSPLAALILPDGVR
+845 FSPLAALILPDGIR
-859 ELSDCSIYGCWEI
+859 ELSDCSIYACWEI

-933 GFRAFPDECE
+933 GFRAFPDRCE

>member
-70 LGGYPVTSIGGGVFC
+70 LGGYPVTSIGGWVFC

-95 FEVVLPEGLRTLDAY
+95 FEVVLPEGLRALDAD
-110 TFTECFYATKIT
+110 TFADCFYAANVT
-122 LPASLEIIPEGC
+122 LPATLEIIPEDC
-134 FDRVPAE
+134 FDRISAE

-151 SCENGFLINNTTQT
+151 SCENGFLIDNTTQT

-173 HGIALPAVRRLG
+173 HGNPLPAFRRLG
-185 DWSLSNYY
+185 DCSLANW
-193 LWYDDYDPVLPDTLE
+193 LWDDDDDPVLPDTLE
-208 SVGSYVFYDCGV
+208 SVGSYIFYDCGV

-230 ELSPFT
+230 ELSPYT
-236 FSCTALQEV
+236 FYCTDLQEV

-254 PDYCFWDCH
+254 PDYCFWNCQ
-263 LTALTI
+263 LIALTI

-330 IPEYDWYGD
+330 IPEYDWYGG

-361 LLDCSRFL
+361 LLGCSRFL

-384 GGYPVTSIGGWVFCS
+384 GGYPVVGLGAYALCTYDFAGGRDFSI
-399 LDGCPLDA
+399 
-407 PFEIVLPEGLRALD
+407 IV
-421 ADTFSDCFYAANVT
+421 
-435 LPASLEIIP
+435 
-444 EGCFG
+444 
-449 RIPAEIDFPNG
+449 
-460 NPRYSCENGFLID
+460 
-473 NTTQTLLYTA
+473 
-483 PSSHGTALPAVR
+483 
-495 RLGDWSLANWLWYD
+495 
-509 DDDPVLPDT
+509 
-518 LESVGSHIFYDC
+518 
-530 CVTRV
+530 
-535 TFPDGVTE
+535 
-543 LSPYTFHSTDLQ
+543 
-555 EVHLP
+555 
-560 ASLREIPDFCF
+560 
-571 WNCQLTALTIP
+571 
-582 DGVTHIGAQAF
+582 
-593 NGFTGEIIQ
+593 
-602 AVTLPASVEF
+602 
-612 VGYRAFPDE
+612 
-621 CDVTALNPQVHFET
+621 
-635 ATEYAERIPEYDWYG
+635 
-650 DEAADVLYSD
+650 
-660 GLFDY
+660 
-665 ELSSRGAVLLDCSRF
+665 
-680 FNQPE
+680 
-685 VPDVLEIPSELGGT
+685 
-699 PVVAI
+699 
-704 AANAL
+704 
-709 NTSESCAD
+709 
-717 SLLFGIVLPEGVQ
+717 PEGV
-730 RVEADAFQCCHAAT
+730 RFMTSDAFLCCHAAT
-744 QISFPSTL
+744 RISFPSTL
-752 TMLAEGSFFHVY
+752 DDLPESSFYHVS

-830 ESIGPYALDG
+830 ESIVPYALDG

>member
-15 LTALAEDAESRRD
+15 LTALAEDAESHRD

-58 AEPPV
+58 ADPPV

-70 LGGYPVTSIGGGVFC
+70 LGGYPVTAIGGWLFS
-85 SLDGCPVDAP
+85 SLDVCPVDAP
-95 FEVVLPEGLRTLDAY
+95 FEVVFPEGLRALDAD
-110 TFTECFYATKIT
+110 TFAECFYAVKVT
-122 LPASLEIIPEGC
+122 LPATLEIIPEDC
-134 FDRVPAE
+134 FDRISAE
-141 IDFPNGNPRY
+141 IEFPNGNPRY

-173 HGIALPAVRRLG
+173 HGNPLPAVRRLG
-185 DWSLSNYY
+185 DCSLMNW
-193 LWYDDYDPVLPDTLE
+193 LWDDDDDPVLPDTLE
-208 SVGSYVFYDCGV
+208 SVGSYIFYDCGV

-230 ELSPFT
+230 ELSPYT
-236 FSCTALQEV
+236 FYCTDLQEV

-254 PDYCFWDCH
+254 PDYCFWNCQ

-301 GYRAF
+301 GYFAF

-317 QVHFETATEYAER
+317 QVHFETAAEYAER

-369 NQPEVPDVLEIPAEL
+369 NQPEVPDVLEIPA
-384 GGYPVTSIGGWVFCS
+384 
-399 LDGCPLDA
+399 
-407 PFEIVLPEGLRALD
+407 
-421 ADTFSDCFYAANVT
+421 
-435 LPASLEIIP
+435 
-444 EGCFG
+444 
-449 RIPAEIDFPNG
+449 
-460 NPRYSCENGFLID
+460 
-473 NTTQTLLYTA
+473 
-483 PSSHGTALPAVR
+483 
-495 RLGDWSLANWLWYD
+495 
-509 DDDPVLPDT
+509 
-518 LESVGSHIFYDC
+518 
-530 CVTRV
+530 
-535 TFPDGVTE
+535 
-543 LSPYTFHSTDLQ
+543 
-555 EVHLP
+555 
-560 ASLREIPDFCF
+560 
-571 WNCQLTALTIP
+571 
-582 DGVTHIGAQAF
+582 
-593 NGFTGEIIQ
+593 
-602 AVTLPASVEF
+602 
-612 VGYRAFPDE
+612 
-621 CDVTALNPQVHFET
+621 
-635 ATEYAERIPEYDWYG
+635 
-650 DEAADVLYSD
+650 
-660 GLFDY
+660 
-665 ELSSRGAVLLDCSRF
+665 
-680 FNQPE
+680 
-685 VPDVLEIPSELGGT
+685 ELGGT

-891 CGLGAVEIPEGVT
+891 CGLGALEIPEGVT

-933 GFRAFPDECE
+933 GFRAFPDECK

>member
-35 ADGEAILTGCDWD
+35 ADGEAVLTGCDWD

-70 LGGYPVTSIGGGVFC
+70 LGGYPVTAIGGWLFS
-85 SLDGCPVDAP
+85 SLDVCPVDVP
-95 FEVVLPEGLRTLDAY
+95 FEVVLPEGLRALDAD
-110 TFTECFYATKIT
+110 TFAECFYAVKVT
-122 LPASLEIIPEGC
+122 LPATLEIIPEGC
-134 FDRVPAE
+134 FNLIEAE
-141 IDFPNGNPRY
+141 IDFPNSNPRY
-151 SCENGFLINNTTQT
+151 SCENGFLIDRDTQT

-173 HGIALPAVRRLG
+173 HGNPLPAVRRLG
-185 DWSLSNYY
+185 DCSLMNW
-193 LWYDDYDPVLPDTLE
+193 LWDDDDDPVLPDTLE
-208 SVGSYVFYDCGV
+208 SVGSYIFYDCGV

-230 ELSPFT
+230 ELSPYT
-236 FSCTALQEV
+236 FYCTDLQEV

-254 PDYCFWDCH
+254 PDYCFWNCQ

-317 QVHFETATEYAER
+317 QVHFETAAEYAER

-361 LLDCSRFL
+361 LLGCSRFL
-369 NQPEVPDVLEIPAEL
+369 NQPEVPDVLEIPA
-384 GGYPVTSIGGWVFCS
+384 
-399 LDGCPLDA
+399 
-407 PFEIVLPEGLRALD
+407 
-421 ADTFSDCFYAANVT
+421 
-435 LPASLEIIP
+435 
-444 EGCFG
+444 
-449 RIPAEIDFPNG
+449 
-460 NPRYSCENGFLID
+460 
-473 NTTQTLLYTA
+473 
-483 PSSHGTALPAVR
+483 
-495 RLGDWSLANWLWYD
+495 
-509 DDDPVLPDT
+509 
-518 LESVGSHIFYDC
+518 
-530 CVTRV
+530 
-535 TFPDGVTE
+535 
-543 LSPYTFHSTDLQ
+543 
-555 EVHLP
+555 
-560 ASLREIPDFCF
+560 
-571 WNCQLTALTIP
+571 
-582 DGVTHIGAQAF
+582 
-593 NGFTGEIIQ
+593 
-602 AVTLPASVEF
+602 
-612 VGYRAFPDE
+612 
-621 CDVTALNPQVHFET
+621 
-635 ATEYAERIPEYDWYG
+635 
-650 DEAADVLYSD
+650 
-660 GLFDY
+660 
-665 ELSSRGAVLLDCSRF
+665 
-680 FNQPE
+680 
-685 VPDVLEIPSELGGT
+685 ELGGT

-797 SQGQPIPAV
+797 SQVQPIPAV

>member
-15 LTALAEDAESRRD
+15 LTALAEDAEIHRD

-70 LGGYPVTSIGGGVFC
+70 LGGYPVTAIGGWLFS
-85 SLDGCPVDAP
+85 SLDVCPVDAP
-95 FEVVLPEGLRTLDAY
+95 FEVVFPEGLRALDAD
-110 TFTECFYATKIT
+110 TFAECFYAVKVT
-122 LPASLEIIPEGC
+122 LPATLEVIPEGC
-134 FDRVPAE
+134 FDQIEAE

-173 HGIALPAVRRLG
+173 HGNPLPAVRRLG
-185 DWSLSNYY
+185 DCSLLNW
-193 LWYDDYDPVLPDTLE
+193 LWDDDDDPVLPDTLE
-208 SVGSYVFYDCGV
+208 SVGSYIFYDCGV

-230 ELSPFT
+230 ELSPYT
-236 FSCTALQEV
+236 FYCTDLQEV

-254 PDYCFWDCH
+254 PDYCFWNCQ
-263 LTALTI
+263 LIALTI

-301 GYRAF
+301 GYCAF
-306 PDECDVTALNP
+306 PDECDVTVLNP

-339 EAADVLYSD
+339 EAADALYSD

-361 LLDCSRFL
+361 LTDCDWDAMQADSLYMF
-369 NQPEVPDVLEIPAEL
+369 AEP
-384 GGYPVTSIGGWVFCS
+384 PVS
-399 LDGCPLDA
+399 
-407 PFEIVLPEGLRALD
+407 
-421 ADTFSDCFYAANVT
+421 
-435 LPASLEIIP
+435 
-444 EGCFG
+444 
-449 RIPAEIDFPNG
+449 
-460 NPRYSCENGFLID
+460 
-473 NTTQTLLYTA
+473 
-483 PSSHGTALPAVR
+483 
-495 RLGDWSLANWLWYD
+495 
-509 DDDPVLPDT
+509 
-518 LESVGSHIFYDC
+518 
-530 CVTRV
+530 
-535 TFPDGVTE
+535 
-543 LSPYTFHSTDLQ
+543 
-555 EVHLP
+555 
-560 ASLREIPDFCF
+560 
-571 WNCQLTALTIP
+571 
-582 DGVTHIGAQAF
+582 
-593 NGFTGEIIQ
+593 
-602 AVTLPASVEF
+602 
-612 VGYRAFPDE
+612 
-621 CDVTALNPQVHFET
+621 
-635 ATEYAERIPEYDWYG
+635 
-650 DEAADVLYSD
+650 
-660 GLFDY
+660 
-665 ELSSRGAVLLDCSRF
+665 
-680 FNQPE
+680 
-685 VPDVLEIPSELGGT
+685 LEIPSELGGT

-730 RVEADAFQCCHAAT
+730 RVEADAFLCCHAAT
-744 QISFPSTL
+744 RISFPSTL
-752 TMLAEGSFFHVY
+752 DSLPESSFYHVS

-806 RRLGDSA
+806 RRLGASA

-943 ITALNPDTHFETE
+943 ITALNPNVHFETE

>member
-35 ADGEAILTGCDWD
+35 ADGEAVLTGCDWD

-70 LGGYPVTSIGGGVFC
+70 LGGYPVTSIGGWVFC
-85 SLDGCPVDAP
+85 SLDGSPVDAP
-95 FEVVLPEGLRTLDAY
+95 FEVVLPEGLRALDADAFADCY
-110 TFTECFYATKIT
+110 YAAKVT
-122 LPASLEIIPEGC
+122 LPATLEIIPEDC
-134 FDRVPAE
+134 FDRISAE

-151 SCENGFLINNTTQT
+151 SCENGFLIDNTTQT

-173 HGIALPAVRRLG
+173 HGNPLPAVRRLG
-185 DWSLSNYY
+185 DCSLANW
-193 LWYDDYDPVLPDTLE
+193 LWDDDDDPVLPDTLE
-208 SVGSYVFYDCGV
+208 SVGSYIFYDCGV

-230 ELSPFT
+230 ELSPYT
-236 FSCTALQEV
+236 FYCTDLQEV

-254 PDYCFWDCH
+254 PDYCFWNCQ
-263 LTALTI
+263 LIALTI

-330 IPEYDWYGD
+330 IPEYDWYGG

-348 GLFDYELSSRGAV
+348 GLFDCELSSRGAV
-361 LLDCSRFL
+361 LLGCSRFL

-384 GGYPVTSIGGWVFCS
+384 GG
-399 LDGCPLDA
+399 
-407 PFEIVLPEGLRALD
+407 
-421 ADTFSDCFYAANVT
+421 
-435 LPASLEIIP
+435 
-444 EGCFG
+444 
-449 RIPAEIDFPNG
+449 
-460 NPRYSCENGFLID
+460 
-473 NTTQTLLYTA
+473 
-483 PSSHGTALPAVR
+483 
-495 RLGDWSLANWLWYD
+495 
-509 DDDPVLPDT
+509 
-518 LESVGSHIFYDC
+518 
-530 CVTRV
+530 
-535 TFPDGVTE
+535 
-543 LSPYTFHSTDLQ
+543 
-555 EVHLP
+555 
-560 ASLREIPDFCF
+560 
-571 WNCQLTALTIP
+571 
-582 DGVTHIGAQAF
+582 
-593 NGFTGEIIQ
+593 
-602 AVTLPASVEF
+602 
-612 VGYRAFPDE
+612 
-621 CDVTALNPQVHFET
+621 
-635 ATEYAERIPEYDWYG
+635 
-650 DEAADVLYSD
+650 
-660 GLFDY
+660 
-665 ELSSRGAVLLDCSRF
+665 
-680 FNQPE
+680 
-685 VPDVLEIPSELGGT
+685 T

-709 NTSESCAD
+709 NTSESYAD

>member
-15 LTALAEDAESRRD
+15 LTAWAEDAEIHRD

-317 QVHFETATEYAER
+317 QVHFETAAEY
-330 IPEYDWYGD
+330 
-339 EAADVLYSD
+339 S
-348 GLFDYELSSRGAV
+348 
-361 LLDCSRFL
+361 
-369 NQPEVPDVLEIPAEL
+369 
-384 GGYPVTSIGGWVFCS
+384 
-399 LDGCPLDA
+399 
-407 PFEIVLPEGLRALD
+407 
-421 ADTFSDCFYAANVT
+421 
-435 LPASLEIIP
+435 
-444 EGCFG
+444 
-449 RIPAEIDFPNG
+449 
-460 NPRYSCENGFLID
+460 
-473 NTTQTLLYTA
+473 
-483 PSSHGTALPAVR
+483 
-495 RLGDWSLANWLWYD
+495 
-509 DDDPVLPDT
+509 
-518 LESVGSHIFYDC
+518 
-530 CVTRV
+530 
-535 TFPDGVTE
+535 
-543 LSPYTFHSTDLQ
+543 
-555 EVHLP
+555 
-560 ASLREIPDFCF
+560 
-571 WNCQLTALTIP
+571 
-582 DGVTHIGAQAF
+582 
-593 NGFTGEIIQ
+593 
-602 AVTLPASVEF
+602 
-612 VGYRAFPDE
+612 
-621 CDVTALNPQVHFET
+621 
-635 ATEYAERIPEYDWYG
+635 
-650 DEAADVLYSD
+650 LYSD

-685 VPDVLEIPSELGGT
+685 VPDVLEIPAKLGGY
-699 PVVAI
+699 PVVGLGAY
-704 AANAL
+704 AL
-709 NTSESCAD
+709 CTYDFSNGRDFSI
-717 SLLFGIVLPEGVQ
+717 IVPEGV
-730 RVEADAFQCCHAAT
+730 RFVTSDAFLCCYAAT
-744 QISFPSTL
+744 RISFPSTL
-752 TMLAEGSFFHVY
+752 DDLPENSFYHVS

-919 ELSAVTLP
+919 ELCAVTLP

>member
-15 LTALAEDAESRRD
+15 LTALAEDTEIHRD
-28 GAFFYQI
+28 GVFFYQI
-35 ADGEAILTGCDWD
+35 ADGEATLTGCDWD

-58 AEPPV
+58 AEPQV

-70 LGGYPVTSIGGGVFC
+70 LGGYPVTSIGGWVFC
-85 SLDGCPVDAP
+85 SLDGSPVDAP
-95 FEVVLPEGLRTLDAY
+95 FEVVLPEGLRALDADAFADCY
-110 TFTECFYATKIT
+110 YAAKVT
-122 LPASLEIIPEGC
+122 LPATLEIIPEDC
-134 FDRVPAE
+134 FDRISAE
-141 IDFPNGNPRY
+141 IEFPNGNPRY
-151 SCENGFLINNTTQT
+151 SCENGFLIDNTTQT

-173 HGIALPAVRRLG
+173 HGNPLPAVRRLG
-185 DWSLSNYY
+185 DCSLANW
-193 LWYDDYDPVLPDTLE
+193 LWDDDDDPVLPDTLE
-208 SVGSYVFYDCGV
+208 SVGSYIFYDCGV

-230 ELSPFT
+230 ELSPYT
-236 FSCTALQEV
+236 FYCTDLQEV

-254 PDYCFWDCH
+254 PDYCFWNCQ
-263 LTALTI
+263 LIALTI

-330 IPEYDWYGD
+330 IPEYDWYGG

-361 LLDCSRFL
+361 LL
-369 NQPEVPDVLEIPAEL
+369 
-384 GGYPVTSIGGWVFCS
+384 G
-399 LDGCPLDA
+399 
-407 PFEIVLPEGLRALD
+407 
-421 ADTFSDCFYAANVT
+421 
-435 LPASLEIIP
+435 
-444 EGCFG
+444 
-449 RIPAEIDFPNG
+449 
-460 NPRYSCENGFLID
+460 
-473 NTTQTLLYTA
+473 
-483 PSSHGTALPAVR
+483 
-495 RLGDWSLANWLWYD
+495 
-509 DDDPVLPDT
+509 
-518 LESVGSHIFYDC
+518 
-530 CVTRV
+530 
-535 TFPDGVTE
+535 
-543 LSPYTFHSTDLQ
+543 
-555 EVHLP
+555 
-560 ASLREIPDFCF
+560 
-571 WNCQLTALTIP
+571 
-582 DGVTHIGAQAF
+582 
-593 NGFTGEIIQ
+593 
-602 AVTLPASVEF
+602 
-612 VGYRAFPDE
+612 
-621 CDVTALNPQVHFET
+621 
-635 ATEYAERIPEYDWYG
+635 
-650 DEAADVLYSD
+650 
-660 GLFDY
+660 
-665 ELSSRGAVLLDCSRF
+665 CSRF

-685 VPDVLEIPSELGGT
+685 IPDVLEIPSELGGT

>member
-15 LTALAEDAESRRD
+15 LTALAEDAESHRD

-35 ADGEAILTGCDWD
+35 ADGEATLTGCDWD

-58 AEPPV
+58 AEPQV

-70 LGGYPVTSIGGGVFC
+70 LGGYPVTSIGGWVFC
-85 SLDGCPVDAP
+85 SLDGSPVDAP
-95 FEVVLPEGLRTLDAY
+95 FEVVLPEGLRALDADAFADCY
-110 TFTECFYATKIT
+110 YAAKVT
-122 LPASLEIIPEGC
+122 LPATLEIIPEDC
-134 FDRVPAE
+134 FDRISAE

-151 SCENGFLINNTTQT
+151 SCENGFLIDNTTQT

-173 HGIALPAVRRLG
+173 HGNPLPAVRRLG
-185 DWSLSNYY
+185 DCSLANW
-193 LWYDDYDPVLPDTLE
+193 LWDDDDDPVLPDTLE
-208 SVGSYVFYDCGV
+208 SVGSYIFYDCGV

-230 ELSPFT
+230 ELSPYT
-236 FSCTALQEV
+236 FYCTDLQEV

-254 PDYCFWDCH
+254 PDYCFWNCQ
-263 LTALTI
+263 LIALTI

-330 IPEYDWYGD
+330 IPEYDWYGG

-348 GLFDYELSSRGAV
+348 GLFDCELSSRGAV
-361 LLDCSRFL
+361 LLGCSRFL

-384 GGYPVTSIGGWVFCS
+384 GG
-399 LDGCPLDA
+399 
-407 PFEIVLPEGLRALD
+407 
-421 ADTFSDCFYAANVT
+421 
-435 LPASLEIIP
+435 
-444 EGCFG
+444 
-449 RIPAEIDFPNG
+449 
-460 NPRYSCENGFLID
+460 
-473 NTTQTLLYTA
+473 
-483 PSSHGTALPAVR
+483 
-495 RLGDWSLANWLWYD
+495 
-509 DDDPVLPDT
+509 
-518 LESVGSHIFYDC
+518 
-530 CVTRV
+530 
-535 TFPDGVTE
+535 
-543 LSPYTFHSTDLQ
+543 
-555 EVHLP
+555 
-560 ASLREIPDFCF
+560 
-571 WNCQLTALTIP
+571 
-582 DGVTHIGAQAF
+582 
-593 NGFTGEIIQ
+593 
-602 AVTLPASVEF
+602 
-612 VGYRAFPDE
+612 
-621 CDVTALNPQVHFET
+621 
-635 ATEYAERIPEYDWYG
+635 
-650 DEAADVLYSD
+650 
-660 GLFDY
+660 
-665 ELSSRGAVLLDCSRF
+665 
-680 FNQPE
+680 
-685 VPDVLEIPSELGGT
+685 T

-709 NTSESCAD
+709 NTSESYAD

>member
-15 LTALAEDAESRRD
+15 LTAWAEDAEIHRD

-35 ADGEAILTGCDWD
+35 ADGEATLTGCDWD

-58 AEPPV
+58 AEPQV

-70 LGGYPVTSIGGGVFC
+70 LGGYPVTAIGGWVFC

-95 FEVVLPEGLRTLDAY
+95 FEVVLPEGLRALDAD
-110 TFTECFYATKIT
+110 TFADCFYAANVT
-122 LPASLEIIPEGC
+122 LPATLEIIPEDC
-134 FDRVPAE
+134 FDRISAE

-151 SCENGFLINNTTQT
+151 SCENGFLIDNTTQT

-173 HGIALPAVRRLG
+173 HGNPLPAVRRLG
-185 DWSLSNYY
+185 DCSLMNW
-193 LWYDDYDPVLPDTLE
+193 LWDDDDDPVLPDTLE
-208 SVGSYVFYDCGV
+208 SVGSYIFYDCGV

-230 ELSPFT
+230 ELSPYT
-236 FSCTALQEV
+236 FYCTDLQEV

-254 PDYCFWDCH
+254 PDYCFWNCQ
-263 LTALTI
+263 LIALTI

-306 PDECDVTALNP
+306 PDECDVTVLNP

-339 EAADVLYSD
+339 EAAD
-348 GLFDYELSSRGAV
+348 A
-361 LLDCSRFL
+361 
-369 NQPEVPDVLEIPAEL
+369 
-384 GGYPVTSIGGWVFCS
+384 
-399 LDGCPLDA
+399 
-407 PFEIVLPEGLRALD
+407 
-421 ADTFSDCFYAANVT
+421 
-435 LPASLEIIP
+435 
-444 EGCFG
+444 
-449 RIPAEIDFPNG
+449 
-460 NPRYSCENGFLID
+460 
-473 NTTQTLLYTA
+473 
-483 PSSHGTALPAVR
+483 
-495 RLGDWSLANWLWYD
+495 
-509 DDDPVLPDT
+509 
-518 LESVGSHIFYDC
+518 
-530 CVTRV
+530 
-535 TFPDGVTE
+535 
-543 LSPYTFHSTDLQ
+543 
-555 EVHLP
+555 
-560 ASLREIPDFCF
+560 
-571 WNCQLTALTIP
+571 
-582 DGVTHIGAQAF
+582 
-593 NGFTGEIIQ
+593 
-602 AVTLPASVEF
+602 
-612 VGYRAFPDE
+612 
-621 CDVTALNPQVHFET
+621 
-635 ATEYAERIPEYDWYG
+635 
-650 DEAADVLYSD
+650 LYSD

-806 RRLGDSA
+806 RRLGASA